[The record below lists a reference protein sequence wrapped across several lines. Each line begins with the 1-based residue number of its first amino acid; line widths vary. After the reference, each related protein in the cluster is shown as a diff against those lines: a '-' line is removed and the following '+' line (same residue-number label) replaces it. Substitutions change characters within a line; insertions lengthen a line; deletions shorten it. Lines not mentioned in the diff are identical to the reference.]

1 MVVKLRCDSKNRA
14 SKWRESSTSSIISC
28 KCGRKKLRLCKNKE
42 MSKESEEIKTIE
54 QWRWSEMQGLELHDS
69 SLSSDIDLGASFK
82 ANHNSIDNFPS
93 TPTITLKTSSTKTT
107 TIISNT
113 QLKSQNF
120 DKREVFIE
128 ENKQM
133 GSFEKEKKIS
143 KDFDK
148 REVFVE
154 DNKQM
159 GSFEKEK
166 KNSGDGDKE
175 KSGLSLPPVGF
186 KELFRFADR
195 LDCVLMGIGTVGA
208 FVHGCSL
215 PLFLRFFAD
224 LVNSFGSNANNV
236 DKMTQEVLKYAFY
249 FLVVGA
255 AIWASSWAEISCW
268 MWTGERQST
277 KMRIKFLEAA
287 LNQDIQYFDT
297 HLRTSDVVSAI
308 NTDAVMVQ
316 DAISEKLGNFIH
328 YMATFVSGFVVG
340 FTAVWQ
346 LALVTLAVVPLIAV
360 IGGIHATTLAK
371 LSGKSQE
378 SLSQAGNIVE
388 QTIVQIR
395 TVLAYV
401 GESKA
406 LKDYTAA
413 LRIAQRIGYK
423 TGFAKGLGLGA
434 TYFTVFC
441 CYALLLWYGGYL
453 VRHHFT
459 NGGLAISTMFAVMIG
474 GIGLG
479 QSAPSMAAFA
489 KARVA
494 AAKIF
499 QVIDHKPAVDRNAES
514 GLELESVTGQVE
526 LKNVN
531 FSYPSRPDVLV
542 LKNFSITVPSGK
554 TIALV
559 GSSGSGKSTVVSL
572 IERFYDPT
580 SGQVMLDGQDIKSLK
595 LKWLRQQV
603 GLVSQE
609 PALFATTIKENIL
622 LGRPD
627 ANLIEIEE
635 AARVANAHS
644 FIIKLPDGY
653 DTQVGERG
661 LQLSGGQKQRIA
673 IARAMLKNPAILLLD
688 EATSALDSESEKL
701 VQEALDRFMIGRTT
715 LVIAHRLSTIRKA
728 DLVAVL
734 QQGSVS
740 EIGTHDELMGKGEN
754 GMYAKLI
761 RMQEAAHETAL
772 NNARKSSA
780 RPSSARNS
788 VSSPIITRN
797 SSYGRSPYSR
807 RLSDFSTSD
816 FSLSLD
822 AGYPNYRHD
831 KLAFR
836 EQYSSFLRLAKMNS
850 PEWSYAL
857 IGSIG
862 SVVCGSLSAFFAY
875 VLSAVLSVY
884 YNPDHAYMI
893 REIGKYCYLLIGV
906 SSAALIFNTLQHFF
920 WDVVGENLT
929 KRVREKMIEAVLK
942 NEMAWFDQE
951 ENESSRIAARL
962 ALDANNVRSAIGDR
976 ISVIMQNSA
985 LMLVACTAGFVL
997 QWRLALVLIAVFPVV
1012 VAATVLQKMFMK
1024 GFSGDLEAAHAK
1036 STQLAG
1042 EAVANVRT
1050 VAAFNSETKIVDLFT
1065 TNLQTPLKR
1074 CFWKGQIAGTGY
1086 GIAQFLLYAS
1096 YALGLWYASWLVK
1109 HGISDFSKTIRV
1121 FMVLMVSANGAA
1133 ETLTL
1138 APDFIKG
1145 GRAMRSVFDLLDRKT
1160 EIEPD
1165 DIDSTPVPDKLRGE
1179 VEFKHVDFT
1188 YPSRPDVPIF
1198 RDLNLRARAGK
1209 TLALVG
1215 PSGSGKSSVISLI
1228 LRYYDP
1234 SSGRV
1239 MIDGK
1244 DIRKYN
1250 LKALRRHIAMVP
1262 QEPCLFATTIY
1273 ENIAYGQES
1282 ATEAEIIEAAT
1293 MANAHKFIS
1302 SLPDGYE
1309 TFVGERGIQL
1319 SGGQKQ
1325 RIAIA
1330 RAFLRKAEVMLL
1342 DEATS
1347 ALDAESERSV
1357 QEALERACAGKTTI
1371 VVAHRLSTIRNAHV
1385 IAVIDDG
1392 KVAEQGSHSHLLKNY
1407 PDGIYSRMIQL
1418 QRFTHGQVVSMVSG
1432 SSSSTRQR
1440 EDQDQGQ

>member
-1 MVVKLRCDSKNRA
+1 MTQDS
-14 SKWRESSTSSIISC
+14 EDI
-28 KCGRKKLRLCKNKE
+28 NKVE
-42 MSKESEEIKTIE
+42 Y
-54 QWRWSEMQGLELHDS
+54 WRWTEMQGLELGS
-69 SLSSDIDLGASFK
+69 SEKGGFKGAETEKGTQIEDLKVVERERVEESGV
-82 ANHNSIDNFPS
+82 NS
-93 TPTITLKTSSTKTT
+93 
-107 TIISNT
+107 
-113 QLKSQNF
+113 
-120 DKREVFIE
+120 
-128 ENKQM
+128 
-133 GSFEKEKKIS
+133 GEKKG
-143 KDFDK
+143 
-148 REVFVE
+148 EVMEV
-154 DNKQM
+154 
-159 GSFEKEK
+159 SEK
-166 KNSGDGDKE
+166 KNMDVGDE
-175 KSGLSLPPVGF
+175 KPSTDSTPPVGF
-186 KELFRFADR
+186 KELFRFSDK
-195 LDCVLMGIGTVGA
+195 LDYVLMAIGTLGA
-208 FVHGCSL
+208 IVHGCSL

-224 LVNSFGSNANNV
+224 LVNSFGSNTNNI
-236 DKMTQEVLKYAFY
+236 DKMMDEVLKYAFY

-268 MWTGERQST
+268 MWTGERQSA
-277 KMRIKFLEAA
+277 KMRIKYLEAA
-287 LNQDIQYFDT
+287 LNQDVQYFDT
-297 HLRTSDVVSAI
+297 EVRTSDVVFAI
-308 NTDAVMVQ
+308 NTDAVIVQ

-328 YMATFVSGFVVG
+328 YMATFVTGFIVG

-346 LALVTLAVVPLIAV
+346 LALVTLAVVPLIAL
-360 IGGIHATTLAK
+360 IGGVHTTTLSK
-371 LSGKSQE
+371 FSTKSQE

-388 QTIVQIR
+388 QTIGQIR
-395 TVLAYV
+395 TVFSYV
-401 GESKA
+401 GEARA
-406 LKDYTAA
+406 LQAYSSA
-413 LRIAQRIGYK
+413 LRVSQRIGYK
-423 TGFAKGLGLGA
+423 IGFAKGMGLGA

-453 VRHHFT
+453 VRHHDT
-459 NGGLAISTMFAVMIG
+459 NGGLAIATMFAVMIG

-479 QSAPSMAAFA
+479 QSAPSMSAFA

-499 QVIDHKPAVDRNAES
+499 QIIDHKPSIDRNAES
-514 GLELESVTGQVE
+514 GLELDSITGHVE
-526 LKNVN
+526 LKNID
-531 FSYPSRPDVLV
+531 FSYPSRPDIRIL
-542 LKNFSITVPSGK
+542 NDFSLNVPAGK

-580 SGQVMLDGQDIKSLK
+580 SGQVLVDGKDIKTMK
-595 LKWLRQQV
+595 LRWLRQQI

-609 PALFATTIKENIL
+609 PALFATSIKENML

-627 ANLIEIEE
+627 ATQVEIEE

-644 FIIKLPDGY
+644 FIVKLSEGY

-661 LQLSGGQKQRIA
+661 SQLSGGQKQRIA

-734 QQGSVS
+734 QQGTVT
-740 EIGTHDELMGKGEN
+740 EIGTHDELFAKGEN
-754 GMYAKLI
+754 GVYAKLI
-761 RMQEAAHETAL
+761 RMQEMAHETAL

-816 FSLSLD
+816 FSHSLD
-822 AGYPNYRHD
+822 GTYPNYRLE
-831 KLAFR
+831 KLPFKASA
-836 EQYSSFLRLAKMNS
+836 SSFWRLAKMNS
-850 PEWSYAL
+850 PEWAYAL
-857 IGSIG
+857 VGSLG
-862 SVVCGSLSAFFAY
+862 SVVCGFISALFAY

-884 YNPDHAYMI
+884 YSQDHSYMR
-893 REIGKYCYLLIGV
+893 REIAKYCYLLIGV

-929 KRVREKMIEAVLK
+929 KRVREKMLAAVLK
-942 NEMAWFDQE
+942 NEMAWFDLE
-951 ENESSRIAARL
+951 ENESARIAARL

-997 QWRLALVLIAVFPVV
+997 QWRLALLLVAVFPVV

-1036 STQLAG
+1036 STQLAA

-1050 VAAFNSETKIVDLFT
+1050 VAAFNSEAKIVGLFSS
-1065 TNLQTPLKR
+1065 NLQTPLKR
-1074 CFWKGQIAGTGY
+1074 CFWKGQIAGSGF

-1145 GRAMRSVFDLLDRKT
+1145 SRAMQSVFDLLDRKT

-1165 DIDSTPVPDKLRGE
+1165 DPETTPVPDRLRGD
-1179 VEFKHVDFT
+1179 VELKHVDFN
-1188 YPSRPDVPIF
+1188 YPSRPDTPVF
-1198 RDLNLRARAGK
+1198 RDLTLRARAGK

-1215 PSGSGKSSVISLI
+1215 PSGCGKSSVIALVQ
-1228 LRYYDP
+1228 RFYEP
-1234 SSGRV
+1234 TSGRV
-1239 MIDGK
+1239 LIDGK

-1250 LKALRRHIAMVP
+1250 LKSLRKHIAMVP
-1262 QEPCLFATTIY
+1262 QEPCLFGATIY
-1273 ENIAYGQES
+1273 ENISYGRES

-1293 MANAHKFIS
+1293 LANAHKFIS
-1302 SLPDGYE
+1302 ALSDGYK
-1309 TFVGERGIQL
+1309 TWVGERGVQL
-1319 SGGQKQ
+1319 SGGQRQ

-1330 RAFLRKAEVMLL
+1330 RAFLKNAEIMLL

-1347 ALDAESERSV
+1347 ALDAESERCV
-1357 QEALERACAGKTTI
+1357 QEALERACSGRTTI
-1371 VVAHRLSTIRNAHV
+1371 VVAHRLATIRNANV

-1392 KVAEQGSHSHLLKNY
+1392 KVAEQGSHSHLLNHY
-1407 PDGIYSRMIQL
+1407 PDGCYARMIQL
-1418 QRFTHGQVVSMVSG
+1418 QRLSHVQPVGIGSG
-1432 SSSSTRQR
+1432 SSSSTRAR
-1440 EDQDQGQ
+1440 DGEDKETK

>member
-1 MVVKLRCDSKNRA
+1 
-14 SKWRESSTSSIISC
+14 
-28 KCGRKKLRLCKNKE
+28 
-42 MSKESEEIKTIE
+42 MSQDSEEIKTIE
-54 QWRWSEMQGLELHDS
+54 HWKWSEMQGVELVVSED
-69 SLSSDIDLGASFK
+69 K
-82 ANHNSIDNFPS
+82 NSN
-93 TPTITLKTSSTKTT
+93 TPTTT
-107 TIISNT
+107 TTTTNSHQFQET
-113 QLKSQNF
+113 
-120 DKREVFIE
+120 RMEVKNE
-128 ENKQM
+128 E
-133 GSFEKEKKIS
+133 GGDVEKPTS
-143 KDFDK
+143 A
-148 REVFVE
+148 
-154 DNKQM
+154 
-159 GSFEKEK
+159 
-166 KNSGDGDKE
+166 
-175 KSGLSLPPVGF
+175 LPAVGF
-186 KELFRFADR
+186 GELFRFADG
-195 LDCVLMGIGTVGA
+195 LDYALMIIGSLGA

-224 LVNSFGSNANNV
+224 LVNSFGSYANDV

-268 MWTGERQST
+268 MWTGERQTT
-277 KMRIKFLEAA
+277 KMRIKYLEAA

-297 HLRTSDVVSAI
+297 EVRTSDVVSAI
-308 NTDAVMVQ
+308 NTDAVVVQ

-328 YMATFVSGFVVG
+328 YMATFLSGFVVG

-360 IGGIHATTLAK
+360 IGAIYTMTSAK
-371 LSGKSQE
+371 LSSQSQE
-378 SLSQAGNIVE
+378 ALSKAGNIVE
-388 QTIVQIR
+388 QTVVQIR
-395 TVLAYV
+395 TVLAFV
-401 GESKA
+401 GEAKA
-406 LKDYTAA
+406 MQAYTAA
-413 LRIAQRIGYK
+413 LRVSQKIGYK
-423 TGFAKGLGLGA
+423 SGFSKGFGLGA

-459 NGGLAISTMFAVMIG
+459 NGGLAIATMFAVMIG
-474 GIGLG
+474 GLALG
-479 QSAPSMAAFA
+479 QSAPSMTAFA

-499 QVIDHKPAVDRNAES
+499 RIIDHKPSVDRNAKT
-514 GLELESVTGQVE
+514 GLELDTVSGQLE
-526 LKNVN
+526 LKNVE
-531 FSYPSRPDVLV
+531 FSYPSRPEIKILNNFNLV
-542 LKNFSITVPSGK
+542 VPAGK

-580 SGQVMLDGQDIKSLK
+580 SGQLMLDGNDIKTLK
-595 LKWLRQQV
+595 LKWLRQQI

-609 PALFATTIKENIL
+609 PALFATSIKENIL

-627 ANLIEIEE
+627 ATQIEIEE

-644 FIIKLPDGY
+644 FIIKLPDGF

-740 EIGTHDELMGKGEN
+740 EIGSHDELMSKGEN

-761 RMQEAAHETAL
+761 KMQEAAHETAL
-772 NNARKSSA
+772 SNARKSSA

-822 AGYPNYRHD
+822 AAYSNYRNE
-831 KLAFR
+831 KLAFKD
-836 EQYSSFLRLAKMNS
+836 QASSFGRLAKMNS
-850 PEWSYAL
+850 PEWTYAL

-862 SVVCGSLSAFFAY
+862 SVICGSLSAFFAY

-884 YNPDHAYMI
+884 YNPDHAYMSKQI
-893 REIGKYCYLLIGV
+893 AKYCYLLIGV
-906 SSAALIFNTLQHFF
+906 SSAALIFNTLQHYY

-929 KRVREKMIEAVLK
+929 KRVREKMLAAVLK
-942 NEMAWFDQE
+942 MEMAWFDQE
-951 ENESSRIAARL
+951 ENDSSRIAARL
-962 ALDANNVRSAIGDR
+962 SLDANNVRSAIGDR

-997 QWRLALVLIAVFPVV
+997 QWRLALVLIGVFPVV

-1036 STQLAG
+1036 ATQLAG

-1050 VAAFNSETKIVDLFT
+1050 VAAFNSETKIVNLFDAS
-1065 TNLQTPLKR
+1065 LQTPLRR
-1074 CFWKGQIAGTGY
+1074 CFWKGQIAGSGY

-1145 GRAMRSVFDLLDRKT
+1145 GRAMRSVFELLDRKT
-1160 EIEPD
+1160 EVEPD
-1165 DIDSTPVPDKLRGE
+1165 DPDATAAPDRLRGE
-1179 VEFKHVDFT
+1179 VEFKHVDFS
-1188 YPSRPDVPIF
+1188 YPTRPDVSIF

-1215 PSGSGKSSVISLI
+1215 PSGCGKSSVIALI
-1228 LRYYDP
+1228 ERFYEP

-1239 MIDGK
+1239 IIDGK

-1250 LKALRRHIAMVP
+1250 LKSLRRHIAVVP

-1273 ENIAYGQES
+1273 ENIAYGHES
-1282 ATEAEIIEAAT
+1282 ATEAEITEAAT
-1293 MANAHKFIS
+1293 LANAHKFIS
-1302 SLPDGYE
+1302 ALPDGYK
-1309 TFVGERGIQL
+1309 TFVGERGVQL

-1330 RAFLRKAEVMLL
+1330 RAFLRKAELMLL

-1347 ALDAESERSV
+1347 ALDAESERCV
-1357 QEALERACAGKTTI
+1357 QEALDRACAGKTTI

-1407 PDGIYSRMIQL
+1407 SDGIYARMIQL
-1418 QRFTHGQVVSMVSG
+1418 QRFTHGEAVNMATGST
-1432 SSSSTRQR
+1432 SSSRPK
-1440 EDQDQGQ
+1440 EDQD

>member
-1 MVVKLRCDSKNRA
+1 
-14 SKWRESSTSSIISC
+14 
-28 KCGRKKLRLCKNKE
+28 
-42 MSKESEEIKTIE
+42 MSQDSEEIKTIE
-54 QWRWSEMQGLELHDS
+54 HWKWSEMQGLELVVSEDKNS
-69 SLSSDIDLGASFK
+69 NTPTTTTTTN
-82 ANHNSIDNFPS
+82 NHQFQETKMEVKKEEGGDVEKPS
-93 TPTITLKTSSTKTT
+93 TP
-107 TIISNT
+107 
-113 QLKSQNF
+113 
-120 DKREVFIE
+120 
-128 ENKQM
+128 
-133 GSFEKEKKIS
+133 
-143 KDFDK
+143 
-148 REVFVE
+148 
-154 DNKQM
+154 
-159 GSFEKEK
+159 
-166 KNSGDGDKE
+166 
-175 KSGLSLPPVGF
+175 PPAVGF
-186 KELFRFADR
+186 GELFRFADG
-195 LDCVLMGIGTVGA
+195 LDCVLMTIGSLGA

-224 LVNSFGSNANNV
+224 LVNSFGSYANDV

-268 MWTGERQST
+268 MWTGERQTT
-277 KMRIKFLEAA
+277 KMRIKYLEAA

-297 HLRTSDVVSAI
+297 EVRTSDVVSAI
-308 NTDAVMVQ
+308 NTDAVVVQ

-328 YMATFVSGFVVG
+328 YMATFLSGFVVG

-360 IGGIHATTLAK
+360 IGAIYTMTSAK
-371 LSGKSQE
+371 LSSQSQE
-378 SLSQAGNIVE
+378 SLSKAGNIVE
-388 QTIVQIR
+388 QTVVQIR
-395 TVLAYV
+395 TVLAFV
-401 GESKA
+401 GEAKA
-406 LKDYTAA
+406 LQAYSAA
-413 LRIAQRIGYK
+413 LRVSQKIGYK
-423 TGFAKGLGLGA
+423 SGFSKGLGLGA

-459 NGGLAISTMFAVMIG
+459 NGGLAIATMFAVMIG
-474 GIGLG
+474 GLALG
-479 QSAPSMAAFA
+479 QSAPSMTAFA

-499 QVIDHKPAVDRNAES
+499 RIIDHKPSVDRNAKT
-514 GLELESVTGQVE
+514 GLELDTVSGQLE
-526 LKNVN
+526 LKNVE
-531 FSYPSRPDVLV
+531 FSYPSRPEIKILN
-542 LKNFSITVPSGK
+542 NFNLIVPAGK

-580 SGQVMLDGQDIKSLK
+580 SGQLLLDGNDIKTLK
-595 LKWLRQQV
+595 LKWLRQQI

-609 PALFATTIKENIL
+609 PALFATSIKENIL

-627 ANLIEIEE
+627 ATQIEIEE

-644 FIIKLPDGY
+644 FIIKLPDGF

-740 EIGTHDELMGKGEN
+740 EIGSHDELMSKGEN

-761 RMQEAAHETAL
+761 KMQETAHETAL
-772 NNARKSSA
+772 SNARKSSA

-822 AGYPNYRHD
+822 AAYSNYRNE
-831 KLAFR
+831 KLAFKD
-836 EQYSSFLRLAKMNS
+836 QASSFGRLAKMNS
-850 PEWSYAL
+850 PEWTYAL

-862 SVVCGSLSAFFAY
+862 SVICGSLSAFFAY

-884 YNPDHAYMI
+884 YNPDHAYMSKQI
-893 REIGKYCYLLIGV
+893 AKYCYLLIGV
-906 SSAALIFNTLQHFF
+906 SSAALIFNTLQHYY

-929 KRVREKMIEAVLK
+929 KRVREKMLAAVLK
-942 NEMAWFDQE
+942 MEMAWFDQE
-951 ENESSRIAARL
+951 ENDSSRIAARL
-962 ALDANNVRSAIGDR
+962 SLDANNVRSAIGDR

-997 QWRLALVLIAVFPVV
+997 QWRLALVLIGVFPVV

-1036 STQLAG
+1036 ATQLAG

-1050 VAAFNSETKIVDLFT
+1050 VAAFNSETKIVNLFDSS
-1065 TNLQTPLKR
+1065 LQTPLRR
-1074 CFWKGQIAGTGY
+1074 CFWKGQIAGSGY

-1145 GRAMRSVFDLLDRKT
+1145 GRAMRSVFELLDRKT
-1160 EIEPD
+1160 EVEPD
-1165 DIDSTPVPDKLRGE
+1165 DPDATAVPDRLRGE
-1179 VEFKHVDFT
+1179 VEFKHVDFS
-1188 YPSRPDVPIF
+1188 YPTRPDVSIF

-1215 PSGSGKSSVISLI
+1215 PSGCGKSSVIALI
-1228 LRYYDP
+1228 ERFYEP

-1239 MIDGK
+1239 IIDGK

-1250 LKALRRHIAMVP
+1250 LKSLRRHIAVVP

-1273 ENIAYGQES
+1273 ENIAYGHES
-1282 ATEAEIIEAAT
+1282 ATEAEITEAAT
-1293 MANAHKFIS
+1293 LANAHKFIS
-1302 SLPDGYE
+1302 ALPDGYK
-1309 TFVGERGIQL
+1309 TFVGERGVQL

-1330 RAFLRKAEVMLL
+1330 RAFLRKAELMLL

-1347 ALDAESERSV
+1347 ALDAESERCV
-1357 QEALERACAGKTTI
+1357 QEALDRACAGKTTI

-1407 PDGIYSRMIQL
+1407 SDGIYARMIQL
-1418 QRFTHGQVVSMVSG
+1418 QRFTHGEAVNMATG
-1432 SSSSTRQR
+1432 STSSVRSK
-1440 EDQDQGQ
+1440 EDQD

>member
-1 MVVKLRCDSKNRA
+1 
-14 SKWRESSTSSIISC
+14 
-28 KCGRKKLRLCKNKE
+28 
-42 MSKESEEIKTIE
+42 MSQDSEEIKTVE
-54 QWRWSEMQGLELHDS
+54 QWRWSEMQGLELVSSPPKTATARDAEGKVFEERENRGGERREMEEVSEVKRDGS
-69 SLSSDIDLGASFK
+69 SL
-82 ANHNSIDNFPS
+82 PS
-93 TPTITLKTSSTKTT
+93 T
-107 TIISNT
+107 
-113 QLKSQNF
+113 
-120 DKREVFIE
+120 
-128 ENKQM
+128 
-133 GSFEKEKKIS
+133 
-143 KDFDK
+143 
-148 REVFVE
+148 
-154 DNKQM
+154 
-159 GSFEKEK
+159 
-166 KNSGDGDKE
+166 
-175 KSGLSLPPVGF
+175 GF
-186 KELFRFADR
+186 GELFRFADG
-195 LDCVLMGIGTVGA
+195 LDYVLMTIGTVGA
-208 FVHGCSL
+208 IVHGSSL

-224 LVNSFGSNANNV
+224 LVNSFGSNANNI
-236 DKMTQEVLKYAFY
+236 DKMTHEVIKYAFY

-277 KMRIKFLEAA
+277 KMRIKYLEAA
-287 LNQDIQYFDT
+287 LNQDIPFFDT
-297 HLRTSDVVSAI
+297 EVRTSDVVFAI

-316 DAISEKLGNFIH
+316 DAISEKLGNFLH

-360 IGGIHATTLAK
+360 IGGVHTTTLAK
-371 LSGKSQE
+371 LSSKSQE
-378 SLSQAGNIVE
+378 ALSEAGNIAE
-388 QTIVQIR
+388 QTIAQIR
-395 TVLAYV
+395 TVLAFV
-401 GESKA
+401 GESRALQAYSSA
-406 LKDYTAA
+406 LKV
-413 LRIAQRIGYK
+413 AQRLGYK
-423 TGFAKGLGLGA
+423 SGFAKGMGLGA

-453 VRHHFT
+453 VRHHYT
-459 NGGLAISTMFAVMIG
+459 NGGLAIATMFAVMIG
-474 GIGLG
+474 GLALG

-499 QVIDHKPAVDRNAES
+499 RIIDHKPGVEKNSES
-514 GLELESVTGQVE
+514 GLELDSVTGQVE
-526 LKNVN
+526 LKNVD
-531 FSYPSRPDVLV
+531 FSYPSRPEVRILND
-542 LKNFSITVPSGK
+542 FSLIVPAGK

-580 SGQVMLDGQDIKSLK
+580 SGQVLLDGHDIKALK
-595 LKWLRQQV
+595 LKWLRQQI

-627 ANLIEIEE
+627 ATLVEIEE
-635 AARVANAHS
+635 AARVANANS
-644 FIIKLPDGY
+644 FIVKLPDGF

-661 LQLSGGQKQRIA
+661 VQLSGGQKQRIA

-728 DLVAVL
+728 DLVVVL

-740 EIGTHDELMGKGEN
+740 EIGTHEELMAKGEN
-754 GMYAKLI
+754 GVYAKLI
-761 RMQEAAHETAL
+761 RMQETAHETAL

-788 VSSPIITRN
+788 VSSPIIARN

-822 AGYPNYRHD
+822 ASHPNYRLE
-831 KLAFR
+831 KLAFK
-836 EQYSSFLRLAKMNS
+836 EQASSFWRLAKMNS
-850 PEWSYAL
+850 PEWAYAL
-857 IGSIG
+857 VGSIG

-884 YNPDHAYMI
+884 YNPDDAHMI
-893 REIGKYCYLLIGV
+893 REIRKYCYLLIGV
-906 SSAALIFNTLQHFF
+906 SSAALLFNTLQHFF

-929 KRVREKMIEAVLK
+929 KRVREKMLAAVLK
-942 NEMAWFDQE
+942 NELAWFDQE
-951 ENESSRIAARL
+951 ENDSSRIAARL

-985 LMLVACTAGFVL
+985 LMIVACTAGFVL

-1012 VAATVLQKMFMK
+1012 VAATVLQKMFMQ

-1036 STQLAG
+1036 ATQLAG

-1050 VAAFNSETKIVDLFT
+1050 VAAFNSELKIVSLFT
-1065 TNLQTPLKR
+1065 NNLETPLRR
-1074 CFWKGQIAGTGY
+1074 CFWKGQIAGSGY
-1086 GIAQFLLYAS
+1086 GIAQFALYAS

-1145 GRAMRSVFDLLDRKT
+1145 GRAMRSVFNLLDRKS
-1160 EIEPD
+1160 EIDPD
-1165 DIDSTPVPDKLRGE
+1165 EKDSTPVPDHLRGE
-1179 VEFKHVDFT
+1179 VEFKHVDFY

-1215 PSGSGKSSVISLI
+1215 PSGCGKSSVIALI
-1228 LRYYDP
+1228 ERFYEP

-1250 LKALRRHIAMVP
+1250 LKALRQHIALVP

-1273 ENIAYGQES
+1273 ENIAYGHES
-1282 ATEAEIIEAAT
+1282 ATEAEITEAAT
-1293 MANAHKFIS
+1293 LANAHKFIS
-1302 SLPDGYE
+1302 SLPDGYK
-1309 TFVGERGIQL
+1309 TFVGERGVQL

-1325 RIAIA
+1325 RIAVA
-1330 RAFLRKAEVMLL
+1330 RAFLRKAELMLL

-1357 QEALERACAGKTTI
+1357 QEALERACSGKTTI

-1392 KVAEQGSHSHLLKNY
+1392 KVAEQGSHSNLLKNY
-1407 PDGIYSRMIQL
+1407 PDGIYARMIQL
-1418 QRFTHGQVVSMVSG
+1418 QRFTHGQALDMASG
-1432 SSSSTRQR
+1432 SSSSAQPR
-1440 EDQDQGQ
+1440 EDDVREGQ

>member
-1 MVVKLRCDSKNRA
+1 MSQ
-14 SKWRESSTSSIISC
+14 ES
-28 KCGRKKLRLCKNKE
+28 L
-42 MSKESEEIKTIE
+42 EIKTIE
-54 QWRWSEMQGLELHDS
+54 QWKWSEMQGLELVSEPPPDPS
-69 SLSSDIDLGASFK
+69 SQSHPFK
-82 ANHNSIDNFPS
+82 T
-93 TPTITLKTSSTKTT
+93 TPTRTLNTNSTYQQQESAVERGEMESTEPKKDGTSS
-107 TIISNT
+107 
-113 QLKSQNF
+113 
-120 DKREVFIE
+120 
-128 ENKQM
+128 
-133 GSFEKEKKIS
+133 
-143 KDFDK
+143 
-148 REVFVE
+148 
-154 DNKQM
+154 
-159 GSFEKEK
+159 
-166 KNSGDGDKE
+166 NSGGGGNGEKPGD
-175 KSGLSLPPVGF
+175 VAVAGF
-186 KELFRFADR
+186 GELFRFADG
-195 LDCVLMGIGTVGA
+195 LDYVLMGIGSMGA

-224 LVNSFGSNANNV
+224 LVNSFGSNANNM
-236 DKMTQEVLKYAFY
+236 DKMMQEVLKYAFY
-249 FLVVGA
+249 FLIVGA

-277 KMRIKFLEAA
+277 RMRIKYLEAA

-297 HLRTSDVVSAI
+297 EVRTSDVVFAI

-360 IGGIHATTLAK
+360 IGAIHTTTLAK

-378 SLSQAGNIVE
+378 ALSQAGNIVE

-395 TVLAYV
+395 VVLAFV
-401 GESKA
+401 GESRALQAYSSA
-406 LKDYTAA
+406 LKVS
-413 LRIAQRIGYK
+413 QRIGYK
-423 TGFAKGLGLGA
+423 SGFSKGMGLGA
-434 TYFTVFC
+434 TYFVVFC

-453 VRHHFT
+453 VRHHYT
-459 NGGLAISTMFAVMIG
+459 NGGLAIATMFAVMIG
-474 GIGLG
+474 GLGIG
-479 QSAPSMAAFA
+479 QAIPSMGAFA
-489 KARVA
+489 KAKVA

-499 QVIDHKPAVDRNAES
+499 RIIDHKPAIDRNSES
-514 GLELESVTGQVE
+514 GLELESVTGLVA
-526 LKNVN
+526 LKNID
-531 FSYPSRPDVLV
+531 FAYPSRPDARILN
-542 LKNFSITVPSGK
+542 NFSLNVPAGK

-572 IERFYDPT
+572 IERFYDPN
-580 SGQVMLDGQDIKSLK
+580 SGQVLLDGHDIKTLK
-595 LKWLRQQV
+595 LRWLRQQI

-627 ANLIEIEE
+627 ADQVEIEE
-635 AARVANAHS
+635 AAR
-644 FIIKLPDGY
+644 
-653 DTQVGERG
+653 VGERG
-661 LQLSGGQKQRIA
+661 LQLSGGQKQRVA

-734 QQGSVS
+734 QQGNVS
-740 EIGTHDELMGKGEN
+740 EVGTHDELIAKGEN

-788 VSSPIITRN
+788 VSSPIIARN

-822 AGYPNYRHD
+822 APFPNYRLE
-831 KLAFR
+831 KLAFK
-836 EQYSSFLRLAKMNS
+836 EQASSFWRLAKMNS
-850 PEWSYAL
+850 PEWVYAL
-857 IGSIG
+857 VGSIG
-862 SVVCGSLSAFFAY
+862 SVICGSLSAFFAY

-884 YNPDHAYMI
+884 YNPDHAYMS
-893 REIGKYCYLLIGV
+893 REIAKYCYLLIGL
-906 SSAALIFNTLQHFF
+906 SSAALIFNTLQHSF
-920 WDVVGENLT
+920 WDIVGENLT
-929 KRVREKMIEAVLK
+929 KRVREKMLTAVLK

-951 ENESSRIAARL
+951 ENESARIAARL

-976 ISVIMQNSA
+976 ISVIVQNTA

-997 QWRLALVLIAVFPVV
+997 QWRLALVLIAVFPLV
-1012 VAATVLQKMFMK
+1012 VAATVLQKMFMN
-1024 GFSGDLEAAHAK
+1024 GFSGDLEAAHSKA
-1036 STQLAG
+1036 TQLAG
-1042 EAVANVRT
+1042 EAIANMRT
-1050 VAAFNSETKIVDLFT
+1050 VAAFNSEAKIVGLFS
-1065 TNLQTPLKR
+1065 TNLETPLRR
-1074 CFWKGQIAGTGY
+1074 CFWKGQIAGSGF
-1086 GIAQFLLYAS
+1086 GIAQFSLYAS

-1109 HGISDFSKTIRV
+1109 HGISNFSNTIRV

-1165 DIDSTPVPDKLRGE
+1165 DPDATPVPDRLRGE
-1179 VEFKHVDFT
+1179 VELKHVDFS
-1188 YPSRPDVPIF
+1188 YPTRPDIPVF

-1209 TLALVG
+1209 ILALVG
-1215 PSGSGKSSVISLI
+1215 PSGCGKSSVIALI
-1228 LRYYDP
+1228 QRFYEP

-1250 LKALRRHIAMVP
+1250 LKSLRKHIAIVP
-1262 QEPCLFATTIY
+1262 QEPCLFGTTIY
-1273 ENIAYGQES
+1273 ENIAYGNES

-1293 MANAHKFIS
+1293 LANAHKFVS
-1302 SLPDGYE
+1302 ALPEGYK
-1309 TFVGERGIQL
+1309 TFVGERGVQL

-1330 RAFLRKAEVMLL
+1330 RALIRKAGLMLL

-1357 QEALERACAGKTTI
+1357 QEALDRACSGKTTI

-1407 PDGIYSRMIQL
+1407 PDGSYARMIQL
-1418 QRFTHGQVVSMVSG
+1418 QRFTHSEVIGMTSG
-1432 SSSSTRQR
+1432 SSSSTRPKDDDER
-1440 EDQDQGQ
+1440 EG

>member
-1 MVVKLRCDSKNRA
+1 
-14 SKWRESSTSSIISC
+14 
-28 KCGRKKLRLCKNKE
+28 
-42 MSKESEEIKTIE
+42 
-54 QWRWSEMQGLELHDS
+54 MQGLELLPEPS
-69 SLSSDIDLGASFK
+69 S
-82 ANHNSIDNFPS
+82 NSNNNNSRNPETELQEHPPEMENGGG
-93 TPTITLKTSSTKTT
+93 TPPPPPPAIVEEPTKTE
-107 TIISNT
+107 I
-113 QLKSQNF
+113 
-120 DKREVFIE
+120 RGVA
-128 ENKQM
+128 
-133 GSFEKEKKIS
+133 
-143 KDFDK
+143 
-148 REVFVE
+148 
-154 DNKQM
+154 
-159 GSFEKEK
+159 
-166 KNSGDGDKE
+166 
-175 KSGLSLPPVGF
+175 F
-186 KELFRFADR
+186 KELFRFADG
-195 LDCVLMGIGTVGA
+195 LDYVLMIIGSVGA

-236 DKMTQEVLKYAFY
+236 DKMMQEVLKYALY

-255 AIWASSWAEISCW
+255 AIWASSWA
-268 MWTGERQST
+268 GERQTT
-277 KMRIKFLEAA
+277 KMRIKYLEAA
-287 LNQDIQYFDT
+287 LNQDIQFFDT
-297 HLRTSDVVSAI
+297 EVRTSDVVSAI

-328 YMATFVSGFVVG
+328 YMATFVSGFIVG

-360 IGGIHATTLAK
+360 IGGIHTTTLSK
-371 LSGKSQE
+371 LSNKSQE
-378 SLSQAGNIVE
+378 SLSHAGNIVE
-388 QTIVQIR
+388 QTVVQIR
-395 TVLAYV
+395 VVMAFV
-401 GESKA
+401 GESRASQAYSSA
-406 LKDYTAA
+406 LKTAQK
-413 LRIAQRIGYK
+413 LGYK
-423 TGFAKGLGLGA
+423 TGFAKGMGLGA
-434 TYFTVFC
+434 TYFVVFC

-453 VRHHFT
+453 VRHHST
-459 NGGLAISTMFAVMIG
+459 NGGLAIATMFAVMIG
-474 GIGLG
+474 GLGLG
-479 QSAPSMAAFA
+479 QSVPSMGAFA
-489 KARVA
+489 KAKVA
-494 AAKIF
+494 GAKIF
-499 QVIDHKPAVDRNAES
+499 RIIDHKPTIERNSES
-514 GLELESVTGQVE
+514 GVELESVTGLVE
-526 LKNVN
+526 LKNVD
-531 FSYPSRPDVLV
+531 FSYPSRPDVKILNEFT
-542 LKNFSITVPSGK
+542 LSVPAGK

-580 SGQVMLDGQDIKSLK
+580 SGQVLLDGHDLKTLK
-595 LKWLRQQV
+595 LKWLRQQI

-609 PALFATTIKENIL
+609 PALFATSIKENIL

-627 ANLIEIEE
+627 ADQVEVEE

-644 FIIKLPDGY
+644 FIIKLPDGF

-715 LVIAHRLSTIRKA
+715 LIIAHRLSTIRKA

-740 EIGTHDELMGKGEN
+740 EIGTHDELFAKGEN
-754 GMYAKLI
+754 GIYSKLI
-761 RMQEAAHETAL
+761 KMQEAAHETAM

-788 VSSPIITRN
+788 VSSPIIARN

-807 RLSDFSTSD
+807 RLSDFSTTD
-816 FSLSLD
+816 FSLSVE
-822 AGYPNYRHD
+822 ASSYPNYRHE
-831 KLAFR
+831 KLAFKD
-836 EQYSSFLRLAKMNS
+836 QANSFWRLAKMNS
-850 PEWSYAL
+850 PEWKYAL
-857 IGSIG
+857 LGSVG

-884 YNPDHAYMI
+884 YNPNHDYMI
-893 REIGKYCYLLIGV
+893 KQIDKYCYLLIGL
-906 SSAALIFNTLQHFF
+906 SSAALIFNTLQHSF
-920 WDVVGENLT
+920 WDIVGENLT
-929 KRVREKMIEAVLK
+929 KRVREKMLTAVLK

-951 ENESSRIAARL
+951 ENESARISARL

-976 ISVIMQNSA
+976 ISVIVQNTA

-997 QWRLALVLIAVFPVV
+997 QWRLALVLVAVFPVV
-1012 VAATVLQKMFMK
+1012 VAATVLQKMFMT

-1036 STQLAG
+1036 GTQLAG
-1042 EAVANVRT
+1042 EAIANVRT
-1050 VAAFNSETKIVDLFT
+1050 VAAFNSEAKIVRLYT
-1065 TNLQTPLKR
+1065 ANLEPPLKR
-1074 CFWKGQIAGTGY
+1074 CFWKGQIAGSGY
-1086 GIAQFLLYAS
+1086 GVAQFCLYAS

-1145 GRAMRSVFDLLDRKT
+1145 GQAMRSVFELLDRKT

-1165 DIDSTPVPDKLRGE
+1165 DLDTTPVPDRLRGE
-1179 VEFKHVDFT
+1179 VELKHIDFS
-1188 YPSRPDVPIF
+1188 YPSRPDIQVF
-1198 RDLNLRARAGK
+1198 RDLSLRARAGK

-1215 PSGSGKSSVISLI
+1215 PSGCGKSSVISLI
-1228 LRYYDP
+1228 QRFYEP

-1239 MIDGK
+1239 LIDGK

-1250 LKALRRHIAMVP
+1250 LKSIRKHIAIVP
-1262 QEPCLFATTIY
+1262 QEPCLFGTTIY
-1273 ENIAYGQES
+1273 ENIAYGHEC
-1282 ATEAEIIEAAT
+1282 ATEAEIIQAAT
-1293 MANAHKFIS
+1293 LASAHKFIS
-1302 SLPDGYE
+1302 ALPDGYK
-1309 TFVGERGIQL
+1309 TYVGERGVQL

-1330 RAFLRKAEVMLL
+1330 RALVRKAEIMLL

-1357 QEALERACAGKTTI
+1357 QEALDQACSGRTSI

-1407 PDGIYSRMIQL
+1407 PDGIYARMIQL
-1418 QRFTHGQVVSMVSG
+1418 QRFTHTQVIGMTSG
-1432 SSSSTRQR
+1432 SSSRVK
-1440 EDQDQGQ
+1440 EDDA

>member
-1 MVVKLRCDSKNRA
+1 MEEHPTVKTQQFFPIL
-14 SKWRESSTSSIISC
+14 ET
-28 KCGRKKLRLCKNKE
+28 
-42 MSKESEEIKTIE
+42 
-54 QWRWSEMQGLELHDS
+54 WRW
-69 SLSSDIDLGASFK
+69 K
-82 ANHNSIDNFPS
+82 
-93 TPTITLKTSSTKTT
+93 
-107 TIISNT
+107 
-113 QLKSQNF
+113 
-120 DKREVFIE
+120 KR
-128 ENKQM
+128 K
-133 GSFEKEKKIS
+133 FEKEAKGSSEDGPNQKQEVSEVMETLVES
-143 KDFDK
+143 KVPE
-148 REVFVE
+148 EVERGVVKATEDRVE
-154 DNKQM
+154 RTDM
-159 GSFEKEK
+159 EVSEEK
-166 KNSGDGDKE
+166 KNGDENPISKPP
-175 KSGLSLPPVGF
+175 SVSLS
-186 KELFRFADR
+186 ELFRFADK
-195 LDCVLMGIGTVGA
+195 LDYVLMTIGTVGA
-208 FVHGCSL
+208 IVHGCSL

-224 LVNSFGSNANNV
+224 LVNSFGSNANNM
-236 DKMTQEVLKYAFY
+236 DKMMQEVLKYALY

-255 AIWASSWAEISCW
+255 AILGSSWAEISCW

-277 KMRIKFLEAA
+277 RMRIKYLEAA
-287 LNQDIQYFDT
+287 LNQDVQYFDT
-297 HLRTSDVVSAI
+297 EVRASDVVFAI

-346 LALVTLAVVPLIAV
+346 LALVTLAVIPLIV
-360 IGGIHATTLAK
+360 LIGAIHTTTLAK
-371 LSGKSQE
+371 LSVKNQE
-378 SLSQAGNIVE
+378 ALSQAGNIAE

-395 TVLAYV
+395 TVLSFV
-401 GESKA
+401 GESRALQAYSSA
-406 LKDYTAA
+406 LKVS
-413 LRIAQRIGYK
+413 QRIGYK
-423 TGFAKGLGLGA
+423 SGFAKGLGLGA

-453 VRHHFT
+453 VRHHYT
-459 NGGLAISTMFAVMIG
+459 NGGLAIATMFSVMIG
-474 GIGLG
+474 GLALG
-479 QSAPSMAAFA
+479 QSAPSMTAFA

-499 QVIDHKPAVDRNAES
+499 RIIDHKAGIDRNSES
-514 GLELESVTGQVE
+514 GLELDSVTGNVE
-526 LKNVN
+526 LKNVD
-531 FSYPSRPDVLV
+531 FSYPSRPDVRILCD
-542 LKNFSITVPSGK
+542 FSLNVPAGK

-580 SGQVMLDGQDIKSLK
+580 SGGVLLDGHDIKTLK
-595 LKWLRQQV
+595 LRWLRQQI

-627 ANLIEIEE
+627 ATQVQIEE
-635 AARVANAHS
+635 AARVANAHP
-644 FIIKLPDGY
+644 FIVKLPEGY

-728 DLVAVL
+728 DLVAIL

-740 EIGTHDELMGKGEN
+740 EIGAHDELLAKGDN
-754 GMYAKLI
+754 GVYAKLI
-761 RMQEAAHETAL
+761 RMQELAHETAL
-772 NNARKSSA
+772 NNARRSSA

-788 VSSPIITRN
+788 VSSPIIGRN
-797 SSYGRSPYSR
+797 SSYSRSPYSR
-807 RLSDFSTSD
+807 RLSDFSTSEFSHSVD
-816 FSLSLD
+816 FSHS
-822 AGYPNYRHD
+822 NYRLE
-831 KLAFR
+831 KLPFK
-836 EQYSSFLRLAKMNS
+836 EQASSFWRLAKMNS
-850 PEWSYAL
+850 PEWTYAL
-857 IGSIG
+857 VGSVGSVICGSI
-862 SVVCGSLSAFFAY
+862 SALFAY

-884 YNPDHAYMI
+884 YSQDHSYMR

-906 SSAALIFNTLQHFF
+906 SSAALLFNTLQHFF

-929 KRVREKMIEAVLK
+929 KRVREKMLAAVLK
-942 NEMAWFDQE
+942 NEMEWFDRE
-951 ENESSRIAARL
+951 ENESGRIAARL

-997 QWRLALVLIAVFPVV
+997 QWRLSLVLIAVFPVV

-1036 STQLAG
+1036 ATQLAG
-1042 EAVANVRT
+1042 EAVANIRT
-1050 VAAFNSETKIVDLFT
+1050 VAAFNSEAKIVGLFSS
-1065 TNLQTPLKR
+1065 NLEMPLRR
-1074 CFWKGQIAGTGY
+1074 CFWKGQIAGCGF

-1145 GRAMRSVFDLLDRKT
+1145 GRAMKSVFHLLDRKT

-1165 DIDSTPVPDKLRGE
+1165 DPDATPVPDRLRGD
-1179 VEFKHVDFT
+1179 VEFKHVEFS
-1188 YPSRPDVPIF
+1188 YPSRLDVPIF
-1198 RDLNLRARAGK
+1198 QDLTLRARAGK
-1209 TLALVG
+1209 MLALVG
-1215 PSGSGKSSVISLI
+1215 PSGCGKSSIIALVQRFYEPI
-1228 LRYYDP
+1228 
-1234 SSGRV
+1234 SGRV
-1239 MIDGK
+1239 LIDGK

-1250 LKALRRHIAMVP
+1250 LKSLRNHIAIVP
-1262 QEPCLFATTIY
+1262 QEPCLFAATITD
-1273 ENIAYGQES
+1273 NIAYGRES
-1282 ATEAEIIEAAT
+1282 ATEAEVMEAAT
-1293 MANAHKFIS
+1293 LANAHKFIS
-1302 SLPDGYE
+1302 AMPDGYR
-1309 TFVGERGIQL
+1309 TWVGERGVQL

-1330 RAFLRKAEVMLL
+1330 RALIRKAELMLL

-1347 ALDAESERSV
+1347 ALDAESERCV
-1357 QEALERACAGKTTI
+1357 KEALDRCGSGRTTI

-1392 KVAEQGSHSHLLKNY
+1392 RVAEQGSHSHLLKHY
-1407 PDGIYSRMIQL
+1407 PDGCYARMMQL
-1418 QRFTHGQVVSMVSG
+1418 QRFPHGQTMGMAPG
-1432 SSSSTRQR
+1432 SSSSAC
-1440 EDQDQGQ
+1440 

>member
-1 MVVKLRCDSKNRA
+1 
-14 SKWRESSTSSIISC
+14 
-28 KCGRKKLRLCKNKE
+28 
-42 MSKESEEIKTIE
+42 MSQNSEEIKTLE
-54 QWRWSEMQGLELHDS
+54 QWRWSEMQGIELVSSSATVSNSHESNPALE
-69 SLSSDIDLGASFK
+69 K
-82 ANHNSIDNFPS
+82 
-93 TPTITLKTSSTKTT
+93 
-107 TIISNT
+107 
-113 QLKSQNF
+113 
-120 DKREVFIE
+120 KREERVIME
-128 ENKQM
+128 EVSSVAKKEEGVPN
-133 GSFEKEKKIS
+133 GVGGEKK
-143 KDFDK
+143 KD
-148 REVFVE
+148 
-154 DNKQM
+154 
-159 GSFEKEK
+159 GSVA
-166 KNSGDGDKE
+166 S
-175 KSGLSLPPVGF
+175 VGF
-186 KELFRFADR
+186 GELFRFSDG
-195 LDCVLMGIGTVGA
+195 LDYILMAIGTVGA

-224 LVNSFGSNANNV
+224 LVNSFGSNANDL
-236 DKMTQEVLKYAFY
+236 DKMTQEVVKYAFY

-277 KMRIKFLEAA
+277 RMRIRYLEAA
-287 LNQDIQYFDT
+287 LDQDIQFFDT
-297 HLRTSDVVSAI
+297 EVRTSDVVFAI

-346 LALVTLAVVPLIAV
+346 LALVTLAVVPIIAV
-360 IGGIHATTLAK
+360 IGGIHTTTLAK
-371 LSGKSQE
+371 LSSKSQE
-378 SLSQAGNIVE
+378 ALSQAGNIVE
-388 QTIVQIR
+388 QTVVQIR
-395 TVLAYV
+395 VVLAFV
-401 GESKA
+401 GETRA
-406 LKDYTAA
+406 LQGYSSA
-413 LRIAQRIGYK
+413 LRIAQKIGYR
-423 TGFAKGLGLGA
+423 TGFAKGMGLGA
-434 TYFTVFC
+434 TYFVVFC

-453 VRHHFT
+453 VRHHYT
-459 NGGLAISTMFAVMIG
+459 NGGLAIATMFSVMIG
-474 GIGLG
+474 GLALG
-479 QSAPSMAAFA
+479 QSAPSMAAFT

-499 QVIDHKPAVDRNAES
+499 RVIDHKPVIDRRSES
-514 GLELESVTGQVE
+514 GLELESVTGLVE
-526 LKNVN
+526 LRNVD
-531 FSYPSRPDVLV
+531 FSYPSRPEVLI
-542 LKNFSITVPSGK
+542 LNNFSLNVPAGK

-572 IERFYDPT
+572 IERFYDPS
-580 SGQVMLDGQDIKSLK
+580 SGQVLLDGNDVKSFK
-595 LKWLRQQV
+595 LRWLRQQI

-609 PALFATTIKENIL
+609 PALFATTIRENIL

-627 ANLIEIEE
+627 ANQVEIEE

-644 FIIKLPDGY
+644 FIIKLPEGY
-653 DTQVGERG
+653 ETQVGERG

-734 QQGSVS
+734 QQGSVT
-740 EIGTHDELMGKGEN
+740 EIGTHDELFAKGEN
-754 GMYAKLI
+754 GVYAKLI
-761 RMQEAAHETAL
+761 RMQEMAHETSM

-822 AGYPNYRHD
+822 ASHPNYRLE
-831 KLAFR
+831 KLAFKD
-836 EQYSSFLRLAKMNS
+836 QASSFWRLAKMNS
-850 PEWSYAL
+850 PEWLYAL

-884 YNPDHAYMI
+884 YNPNHRHMI
-893 REIGKYCYLLIGV
+893 REIEKYCYLLIGL
-906 SSAALIFNTLQHFF
+906 SSAALLFNTLQHSF
-920 WDVVGENLT
+920 WDIVGENLT
-929 KRVREKMIEAVLK
+929 KRVREKMLAAVLK

-951 ENESSRIAARL
+951 ENESARIAARL
-962 ALDANNVRSAIGDR
+962 SLDANNVRSAIGDR
-976 ISVIMQNSA
+976 ISVIVQNTA

-997 QWRLALVLIAVFPVV
+997 QWRLALVLVAVFPVV
-1012 VAATVLQKMFMK
+1012 VAATVLQKMFMT

-1036 STQLAG
+1036 ATQLAG
-1042 EAVANVRT
+1042 EAIANVRT
-1050 VAAFNSETKIVDLFT
+1050 VAAFNSEKKIVGLFT
-1065 TNLQTPLKR
+1065 SNLETPLRR
-1074 CFWKGQIAGTGY
+1074 CFWKGQISGSGY
-1086 GIAQFLLYAS
+1086 GIAQFALYAS

-1109 HGISDFSKTIRV
+1109 HGISDFSNTIRV

-1145 GRAMRSVFDLLDRKT
+1145 GRAMRSVFDLLDRIT

-1165 DIDSTPVPDKLRGE
+1165 DPDATPVPDRLRGE
-1179 VEFKHVDFT
+1179 VELKHVDFS
-1188 YPSRPDVPIF
+1188 YPTRPDMSVF
-1198 RDLNLRARAGK
+1198 RDLSLRARAGK

-1215 PSGSGKSSVISLI
+1215 PSGCGKSSVIALI
-1228 LRYYDP
+1228 QRFYDP
-1234 SSGRV
+1234 TSGRV

-1250 LKALRRHIAMVP
+1250 LKSLRRHIAVVP
-1262 QEPCLFATTIY
+1262 QEPCLFATSIY
-1273 ENIAYGQES
+1273 ENIAYGHDS
-1282 ATEAEIIEAAT
+1282 ASEAEIIEAAT
-1293 MANAHKFIS
+1293 LANAHKFIS
-1302 SLPDGYE
+1302 SLPDGYK
-1309 TFVGERGIQL
+1309 TFVGERGVQL

-1330 RAFLRKAEVMLL
+1330 RAFVRKAELMLL

-1357 QEALERACAGKTTI
+1357 QEALDRACSGKTTI
-1371 VVAHRLSTIRNAHV
+1371 IVAHRLSTIRNANL

-1392 KVAEQGSHSHLLKNY
+1392 KVAEQGSHSLLLKNY
-1407 PDGIYSRMIQL
+1407 PDGIYARMIQL
-1418 QRFTHGQVVSMVSG
+1418 QRFTNNQVIGMASG
-1432 SSSSTRQR
+1432 SSSSARPKDDER
-1440 EDQDQGQ
+1440 EG

>member
-1 MVVKLRCDSKNRA
+1 MA
-14 SKWRESSTSSIISC
+14 
-28 KCGRKKLRLCKNKE
+28 
-42 MSKESEEIKTIE
+42 
-54 QWRWSEMQGLELHDS
+54 
-69 SLSSDIDLGASFK
+69 
-82 ANHNSIDNFPS
+82 
-93 TPTITLKTSSTKTT
+93 
-107 TIISNT
+107 
-113 QLKSQNF
+113 
-120 DKREVFIE
+120 
-128 ENKQM
+128 
-133 GSFEKEKKIS
+133 
-143 KDFDK
+143 
-148 REVFVE
+148 
-154 DNKQM
+154 
-159 GSFEKEK
+159 
-166 KNSGDGDKE
+166 
-175 KSGLSLPPVGF
+175 
-186 KELFRFADR
+186 
-195 LDCVLMGIGTVGA
+195 IGTVGA
-208 FVHGCSL
+208 IVHGSSL

-224 LVNSFGSNANNV
+224 LVNSFGSSANNI
-236 DKMTQEVLKYAFY
+236 DKMTHEVIKYAFY

-277 KMRIKFLEAA
+277 KMRIKYLEAA
-287 LNQDIQYFDT
+287 LNQDIPFFDT
-297 HLRTSDVVSAI
+297 EVRTSDVVFAI

-316 DAISEKLGNFIH
+316 DAISEKLGNFLH

-360 IGGIHATTLAK
+360 IGGVHTTTLAK
-371 LSGKSQE
+371 LSSKSQE
-378 SLSQAGNIVE
+378 ALSEAGNIAE
-388 QTIVQIR
+388 QTIAQIR
-395 TVLAYV
+395 TVLAFV
-401 GESKA
+401 GESRALQAYSSA
-406 LKDYTAA
+406 LKV
-413 LRIAQRIGYK
+413 AQRLGYK
-423 TGFAKGLGLGA
+423 SGFAKGMGLGA

-453 VRHHFT
+453 VRHHYT
-459 NGGLAISTMFAVMIG
+459 NGGLAIATMFAVMIG
-474 GIGLG
+474 GLALG

-499 QVIDHKPAVDRNAES
+499 RIIDHKPDVEKNSES
-514 GLELESVTGQVE
+514 GLELDCVTGQVE
-526 LKNVN
+526 LKNVD
-531 FSYPSRPDVLV
+531 FSYPSRPEVQILND
-542 LKNFSITVPSGK
+542 FSLIVPAGK

-580 SGQVMLDGQDIKSLK
+580 SGQVLLDGHDIKALK
-595 LKWLRQQV
+595 LKWLRQQI

-627 ANLIEIEE
+627 ATLVEIEE
-635 AARVANAHS
+635 AARVANANS
-644 FIIKLPDGY
+644 FIIKLPDGF

-661 LQLSGGQKQRIA
+661 VQLSGGQKQRIA

-728 DLVAVL
+728 DLVV
-734 QQGSVS
+734 
-740 EIGTHDELMGKGEN
+740 ET
-754 GMYAKLI
+754 
-761 RMQEAAHETAL
+761 AHETAL

-788 VSSPIITRN
+788 VSSPIIARN

-822 AGYPNYRHD
+822 ASHPNYRLE
-831 KLAFR
+831 KLAFK
-836 EQYSSFLRLAKMNS
+836 EQASSFWRLAKMNS
-850 PEWSYAL
+850 PEWAYAL
-857 IGSIG
+857 VGSIG

-884 YNPDHAYMI
+884 YNPDDAHMI
-893 REIGKYCYLLIGV
+893 REIRKYCYLLIGV
-906 SSAALIFNTLQHFF
+906 SSAALLFNTLQHFF

-929 KRVREKMIEAVLK
+929 KRVREKMLAAVLK
-942 NEMAWFDQE
+942 NELAWFDQE
-951 ENESSRIAARL
+951 ENDSSRIAARL

-985 LMLVACTAGFVL
+985 LMIVACTAGFVL

-1012 VAATVLQKMFMK
+1012 VAATVLQKMFMQ

-1036 STQLAG
+1036 ATQLAG

-1050 VAAFNSETKIVDLFT
+1050 VAAFNSESKIVSLFT
-1065 TNLQTPLKR
+1065 NNLETPLRR
-1074 CFWKGQIAGTGY
+1074 CFWKGQIAGSGY
-1086 GIAQFLLYAS
+1086 GIAQFALYAS

-1145 GRAMRSVFDLLDRKT
+1145 GRAMRSVFNLLDRKS
-1160 EIEPD
+1160 EIDPD
-1165 DIDSTPVPDKLRGE
+1165 EKDSTPVPDPLRGE
-1179 VEFKHVDFT
+1179 VEFKHVDFS

-1198 RDLNLRARAGK
+1198 RDLNIRARAGQ

-1215 PSGSGKSSVISLI
+1215 RLQNICWGEGSSIVRGTKAKNCGCSG
-1228 LRYYDP
+1228 
-1234 SSGRV
+1234 
-1239 MIDGK
+1239 
-1244 DIRKYN
+1244 
-1250 LKALRRHIAMVP
+1250 
-1262 QEPCLFATTIY
+1262 LFK
-1273 ENIAYGQES
+1273 ES
-1282 ATEAEIIEAAT
+1282 R
-1293 MANAHKFIS
+1293 
-1302 SLPDGYE
+1302 L
-1309 TFVGERGIQL
+1309 
-1319 SGGQKQ
+1319 
-1325 RIAIA
+1325 
-1330 RAFLRKAEVMLL
+1330 MLL

-1357 QEALERACAGKTTI
+1357 QEALDRACSGKTTI

-1407 PDGIYSRMIQL
+1407 PDGIYARMIQL
-1418 QRFTHGQVVSMVSG
+1418 QRFTHGQALDMASG
-1432 SSSSTRQR
+1432 SSSSARPR
-1440 EDQDQGQ
+1440 EDDVREGQ

>member
-1 MVVKLRCDSKNRA
+1 
-14 SKWRESSTSSIISC
+14 
-28 KCGRKKLRLCKNKE
+28 
-42 MSKESEEIKTIE
+42 MSQDSEEIKTIE
-54 QWRWSEMQGLELHDS
+54 QWKWSEMQGLELVVSSEDS
-69 SLSSDIDLGASFK
+69 SSFK
-82 ANHNSIDNFPS
+82 PNNSPS
-93 TPTITLKTSSTKTT
+93 SIIPTPLTATLTT
-107 TIISNT
+107 TTQTGKEREERDMDGSEGNT
-113 QLKSQNF
+113 
-120 DKREVFIE
+120 
-128 ENKQM
+128 
-133 GSFEKEKKIS
+133 G
-143 KDFDK
+143 
-148 REVFVE
+148 
-154 DNKQM
+154 
-159 GSFEKEK
+159 GGGGGA
-166 KNSGDGDKE
+166 SGDGE
-175 KSGLSLPPVGF
+175 KPSSPPPAVGF
-186 KELFRFADR
+186 GELFRFADG
-195 LDCVLMGIGTVGA
+195 LDYVLMGIGSLGA
-208 FVHGCSL
+208 IVHGSSL

-224 LVNSFGSNANNV
+224 LVNSFGSYANDV

-268 MWTGERQST
+268 MWTGERQSA
-277 KMRIKFLEAA
+277 KMRIKYLEAA
-287 LNQDIQYFDT
+287 LNQDIQFFDT
-297 HLRTSDVVSAI
+297 EVRTSDVVFTI

-316 DAISEKLGNFIH
+316 DAISEKLGNFLH

-360 IGGIHATTLAK
+360 IGAIHTMTLAK

-378 SLSQAGNIVE
+378 ALSKAGNIVE
-388 QTIVQIR
+388 QTVVQIR
-395 TVLAYV
+395 TVFAFV
-401 GESKA
+401 GETKA
-406 LKDYTAA
+406 LQAYSAA
-413 LRIAQRIGYK
+413 LKVAQKLGYK
-423 TGFAKGLGLGA
+423 SGLSKGLGLGA

-453 VRHHFT
+453 VRHHTT
-459 NGGLAISTMFAVMIG
+459 NGGLALATMFAVMIG
-474 GIGLG
+474 GLALG
-479 QSAPSMAAFA
+479 QSAPSMTAFV
-489 KARVA
+489 KARVSA
-494 AAKIF
+494 ARIYRI
-499 QVIDHKPAVDRNAES
+499 IDHKPSVERNSET
-514 GLELESVTGQVE
+514 GLELDSVTGQLE
-526 LKNVN
+526 LKNVE
-531 FSYPSRPDVLV
+531 FCYPSRPDIQILN
-542 LKNFSITVPSGK
+542 NFSLLVPAGK

-580 SGQVMLDGQDIKSLK
+580 SGQVVLDGHDIKTLK
-595 LKWLRQQV
+595 LRWLRQQI

-627 ANLIEIEE
+627 ANSNEVEE

-644 FIIKLPDGY
+644 FIIKLPDGF

-740 EIGTHDELMGKGEN
+740 EIGTHDELISKGEH
-754 GMYAKLI
+754 GVYAKLI
-761 RMQEAAHETAL
+761 RMQEAAHETAM

-788 VSSPIITRN
+788 VSSPIIARN

-822 AGYPNYRHD
+822 AAYPNYRHE
-831 KLAFR
+831 KLAFKD
-836 EQYSSFLRLAKMNS
+836 QASSFWRLAKMNS
-850 PEWSYAL
+850 PEWAYAL
-857 IGSIG
+857 VGSIG
-862 SVVCGSLSAFFAY
+862 SVICGSLSAFFAY

-893 REIGKYCYLLIGV
+893 REIAKYCYLLIGV
-906 SSAALIFNTLQHFF
+906 SSSALIFNTLQHFF

-929 KRVREKMIEAVLK
+929 KRVREKMLAAVLK
-942 NEMAWFDQE
+942 NELAWFDQE
-951 ENESSRIAARL
+951 ENESSRVAARL

-997 QWRLALVLIAVFPVV
+997 QWRLSLVLIAVFPVV
-1012 VAATVLQKMFMK
+1012 VAATVLQKMFLQ

-1036 STQLAG
+1036 GTQLAG

-1050 VAAFNSETKIVDLFT
+1050 VAAFNSETKIVSLFSS
-1065 TNLQTPLKR
+1065 NLQTPLRR
-1074 CFWKGQIAGTGY
+1074 CFWKGQIAGSGY

-1145 GRAMRSVFDLLDRKT
+1145 GRAMRSVFELLDRKT

-1165 DIDSTPVPDKLRGE
+1165 DPDATPVPDKIRGE
-1179 VEFKHVDFT
+1179 VEFKHVDFS

-1198 RDLNLRARAGK
+1198 KDLNLRARAGK

-1215 PSGSGKSSVISLI
+1215 PSGCGKSSVIALTE
-1228 LRYYDP
+1228 RFYEP

-1244 DIRKYN
+1244 DIRKFN
-1250 LKALRRHIAMVP
+1250 LKSLRRHIAVVP

-1273 ENIAYGQES
+1273 ENIAYGHES
-1282 ATEAEIIEAAT
+1282 ASEAEIIEAAT
-1293 MANAHKFIS
+1293 LANAHKFVS
-1302 SLPDGYE
+1302 ALPDGYK
-1309 TFVGERGIQL
+1309 TFVGERGVQL

-1330 RAFLRKAEVMLL
+1330 RAFLRKAELMLL

-1347 ALDAESERSV
+1347 ALDAESERCV

-1371 VVAHRLSTIRNAHV
+1371 VVAHKLSTIRNAQV

-1392 KVAEQGSHSHLLKNY
+1392 KVAEQGSHSHLLKHY
-1407 PDGIYSRMIQL
+1407 PDGIYARMIQL
-1418 QRFTHGQVVSMVSG
+1418 QRFTHGEAVNMAT
-1432 SSSSTRQR
+1432 SSTSGRPR
-1440 EDQDQGQ
+1440 EDQD

>member
-1 MVVKLRCDSKNRA
+1 MQMSQEEDSCSN
-14 SKWRESSTSSIISC
+14 
-28 KCGRKKLRLCKNKE
+28 
-42 MSKESEEIKTIE
+42 TIE
-54 QWRWSEMQGLELHDS
+54 QWKWSEMQGIELNSQSPTPNQEMDT
-69 SLSSDIDLGASFK
+69 SLSQQPNKDVDGAVDDVI
-82 ANHNSIDNFPS
+82 ANGGDGNGNNSN
-93 TPTITLKTSSTKTT
+93 SS
-107 TIISNT
+107 
-113 QLKSQNF
+113 
-120 DKREVFIE
+120 
-128 ENKQM
+128 
-133 GSFEKEKKIS
+133 GEKKKTKAESVPPIG
-143 KDFDK
+143 
-148 REVFVE
+148 FV
-154 DNKQM
+154 
-159 GSFEKEK
+159 S
-166 KNSGDGDKE
+166 
-175 KSGLSLPPVGF
+175 
-186 KELFRFADR
+186 LFRFADG
-195 LDCVLMGIGTVGA
+195 LDYILMAIGTVGA
-208 FVHGCSL
+208 VVHGCSL

-224 LVNSFGSNANNV
+224 LVNSFGSNANDVN
-236 DKMTQEVLKYAFY
+236 KMTQEVVKYAFY

-277 KMRIKFLEAA
+277 KMRIKYLEAA
-287 LNQDIQYFDT
+287 LNQDIQFFDT
-297 HLRTSDVVSAI
+297 EVRTSDVVFAI

-346 LALVTLAVVPLIAV
+346 LALVTLSVVPMIAV
-360 IGGIHATTLAK
+360 IGAIHTITLAK

-378 SLSQAGNIVE
+378 SLSQAGNIAE
-388 QTIVQIR
+388 QTVAQIR
-395 TVLAYV
+395 VVLAFV
-401 GESKA
+401 GESRASQAYSSA
-406 LKDYTAA
+406 LKV
-413 LRIAQRIGYK
+413 AQKLGYK
-423 TGFAKGLGLGA
+423 TGFAKGIGLGA
-434 TYFTVFC
+434 TYFVVFC

-453 VRHHFT
+453 VRHHYT
-459 NGGLAISTMFAVMIG
+459 NGGLAIATMFAVMIG
-474 GIGLG
+474 GLGLG
-479 QSAPSMAAFA
+479 QSAPSMAAFT

-499 QVIDHKPAVDRNAES
+499 HIIDHKPSIDRNSES
-514 GLELESVTGQVE
+514 GLELESVMGLVE
-526 LKNVN
+526 LKNVD
-531 FSYPSRPDVLV
+531 FSYPSRPDIRILDD
-542 LKNFSITVPSGK
+542 FSLNVPSGK

-580 SGQVMLDGQDIKSLK
+580 SGQVLLDGHDIKTLK
-595 LKWLRQQV
+595 LRWLRQQI

-609 PALFATTIKENIL
+609 PALFATTIRENIL

-627 ANLIEIEE
+627 ADQVEIEE

-644 FIIKLPDGY
+644 FIIKLPEGY
-653 DTQVGERG
+653 ETQVGERG

-740 EIGTHDELMGKGEN
+740 EIGTHDELFSKGEN
-754 GMYAKLI
+754 GVYAKLI
-761 RMQEAAHETAL
+761 KMQEMAHETAMS
-772 NNARKSSA
+772 NARKSSA

-822 AGYPNYRHD
+822 ASHPNYRHE
-831 KLAFR
+831 KLAFK
-836 EQYSSFLRLAKMNS
+836 EQASSFWRLAKMNS
-850 PEWSYAL
+850 PEWLYAF

-884 YNPDHAYMI
+884 YNPDHRFMI
-893 REIGKYCYLLIGV
+893 RQIEKYCYLLIGL
-906 SSAALIFNTLQHFF
+906 SSAALLFNTLQHFF
-920 WDVVGENLT
+920 WDIVGENLT
-929 KRVREKMIEAVLK
+929 KRVREKMLTAVLQ

-951 ENESSRIAARL
+951 ENESGRIAARL
-962 ALDANNVRSAIGDR
+962 SLDANNVRSAIGDR
-976 ISVIMQNSA
+976 ISVIVQNTA

-997 QWRLALVLIAVFPVV
+997 QWRLALVLVAVFPVV
-1012 VAATVLQKMFMK
+1012 VAATVLQKMFIT
-1024 GFSGDLEAAHAK
+1024 GFSGDMEAAHAK
-1036 STQLAG
+1036 ATQLAG
-1042 EAVANVRT
+1042 EAIANVRT
-1050 VAAFNSETKIVDLFT
+1050 VAAFNSETKIIHLFT
-1065 TNLQTPLKR
+1065 SNLETPLKR
-1074 CFWKGQIAGTGY
+1074 CFWKGQISGIGY
-1086 GIAQFLLYAS
+1086 GIAQFALYAS

-1109 HGISDFSKTIRV
+1109 HGISDFSRTIQV

-1145 GRAMRSVFDLLDRKT
+1145 GRAMKSVFELLDRRT

-1165 DIDSTPVPDKLRGE
+1165 DPDATPVPDRLRGE
-1179 VEFKHVDFT
+1179 VELKHVDFS
-1188 YPSRPDVPIF
+1188 YPTRPDMPVF
-1198 RDLNLRARAGK
+1198 RDLSLRARAGK

-1215 PSGSGKSSVISLI
+1215 PSGCGKSSVIALI
-1228 LRYYDP
+1228 QRFYDP
-1234 SSGRV
+1234 TSGRV

-1250 LKALRRHIAMVP
+1250 LKSLRRHISVVP

-1273 ENIAYGQES
+1273 ENIAYGHDS

-1293 MANAHKFIS
+1293 LANAHKFIS
-1302 SLPDGYE
+1302 SLPDGYK
-1309 TFVGERGIQL
+1309 TFVGERGVQL

-1325 RIAIA
+1325 RIAVA
-1330 RAFLRKAEVMLL
+1330 RAFVRKAELMLL

-1357 QEALERACAGKTTI
+1357 QEALGRASSGKTTI
-1371 VVAHRLSTIRNAHV
+1371 IVAHRLSTIRNANIIV
-1385 IAVIDDG
+1385 VIDDG

-1407 PDGIYSRMIQL
+1407 PDGIYARMIQL
-1418 QRFTHGQVVSMVSG
+1418 QRFTHNQVIGMATG
-1432 SSSSTRQR
+1432 SSSSMKQKDDER
-1440 EDQDQGQ
+1440 EG

>member
-1 MVVKLRCDSKNRA
+1 MRQEDL
-14 SKWRESSTSSIISC
+14 
-28 KCGRKKLRLCKNKE
+28 
-42 MSKESEEIKTIE
+42 EEIKKIE
-54 QWRWSEMQGLELHDS
+54 QQWRWSEIEDLELAVS
-69 SLSSDIDLGASFK
+69 AQSDITPSDNNYNNHHSSSSIK
-82 ANHNSIDNFPS
+82 APNHINIHTSTAPTAGNATAEVKPAQLDFPS
-93 TPTITLKTSSTKTT
+93 PEMEVSTSDGK
-107 TIISNT
+107 
-113 QLKSQNF
+113 K
-120 DKREVFIE
+120 DGGGEP
-128 ENKQM
+128 
-133 GSFEKEKKIS
+133 EKPVS
-143 KDFDK
+143 
-148 REVFVE
+148 
-154 DNKQM
+154 
-159 GSFEKEK
+159 
-166 KNSGDGDKE
+166 
-175 KSGLSLPPVGF
+175 PPSVGIG
-186 KELFRFADR
+186 ELFRFADG
-195 LDCVLMGIGTVGA
+195 LDYFLMTVGTVGA
-208 FVHGCSL
+208 VVHGSSL

-224 LVNSFGSNANNV
+224 LVNSFGSNADNL

-277 KMRIKFLEAA
+277 KMRIKYLEAA

-297 HLRTSDVVSAI
+297 DVRTSDVVFAI

-316 DAISEKLGNFIH
+316 DAISEKLGNFLH

-346 LALVTLAVVPLIAV
+346 LALVTLAVVPLIAI
-360 IGGIHATTLAK
+360 IGGIHTTTLAK
-371 LSGKSQE
+371 LSGKSQDA
-378 SLSQAGNIVE
+378 LSQAGNIAE
-388 QTIVQIR
+388 QTIAQIR

-401 GESKA
+401 GESRA
-406 LKDYTAA
+406 LQSYSSS
-413 LRIAQRIGYK
+413 LRVAQKIGYK
-423 TGFAKGLGLGA
+423 IGLAKGLGLGA

-474 GIGLG
+474 GLALG

-489 KARVA
+489 KAKVA
-494 AAKIF
+494 AAKIY
-499 QVIDHKPAVDRNAES
+499 QIIDHKPSVDRNNES
-514 GLELESVTGQVE
+514 GLELETITGQ
-526 LKNVN
+526 LNLQN
-531 FSYPSRPDVLV
+531 IDFSYPSRPDIQILN
-542 LKNFSITVPSGK
+542 NFSLSVPAGK

-572 IERFYDPT
+572 IERFYDPA
-580 SGQVMLDGQDIKSLK
+580 SGQVMLDGHDIKTFK
-595 LKWLRQQV
+595 LKWLRQQI

-627 ANLIEIEE
+627 ASSIEVEE

-644 FIIKLPDGY
+644 FIVKLPDGY
-653 DTQVGERG
+653 DTQVGDRG

-740 EIGTHDELMGKGEN
+740 EIGTHDDLIARGEN
-754 GMYAKLI
+754 SVYAKLI
-761 RMQEAAHETAL
+761 RMQEAAHEASIT
-772 NNARKSSA
+772 NSRKSSA

-822 AGYPNYRHD
+822 TAYPNYRHE
-831 KLAFR
+831 KLAFK

-850 PEWSYAL
+850 PEWVHAL

-862 SVVCGSLSAFFAY
+862 SVICGSLSAFFAY

-884 YNPDHAYMI
+884 YNPDHKFMI
-893 REIGKYCYLLIGV
+893 KEIAKYCYLLIGV
-906 SSAALIFNTLQHFF
+906 SSAALIFNTLQHYF
-920 WDVVGENLT
+920 WDTVGENLT
-929 KRVREKMIEAVLK
+929 KRVREKMLEAVLK

-951 ENESSRIAARL
+951 ENESSRVSARL

-997 QWRLALVLIAVFPVV
+997 QWRLALVLVAVFPVV
-1012 VAATVLQKMFMK
+1012 VAATVLQKMFMT

-1036 STQLAG
+1036 ATQLAG
-1042 EAVANVRT
+1042 EAVANMRT
-1050 VAAFNSETKIVDLFT
+1050 VAAFNSEAKIVGLFT
-1065 TNLQTPLKR
+1065 SSLQTPLRR
-1074 CFWKGQIAGTGY
+1074 CFWKGQIAGSGY

-1109 HGISDFSKTIRV
+1109 HGISDFSSTIRV

-1145 GRAMRSVFDLLDRKT
+1145 GRAMRSVFDLIDRKT

-1165 DIDSTPVPDKLRGE
+1165 DQDSAPLPDRLRGE
-1179 VEFKHVDFT
+1179 VEFKHVDFS
-1188 YPSRPDVPIF
+1188 YPARPDVLIF
-1198 RDLNLRARAGK
+1198 RDLSLRARAGK

-1215 PSGSGKSSVISLI
+1215 PSGSGKSSVVSLI
-1228 LRYYDP
+1228 QRFYEP

-1250 LKALRRHIAMVP
+1250 LKSLRRHMAVVP

-1273 ENIAYGQES
+1273 DNISYGHES

-1293 MANAHKFIS
+1293 LANAHKFIS
-1302 SLPDGYE
+1302 SLPDGYK
-1309 TFVGERGIQL
+1309 TFVGERGVQL

-1325 RIAIA
+1325 RVAIA
-1330 RAFLRKAEVMLL
+1330 RAFLRKPEIMLL

-1347 ALDAESERSV
+1347 ALDAESERCI

-1371 VVAHRLSTIRNAHV
+1371 VIAHRLSTIRNAHV
-1385 IAVIDDG
+1385 IAVLDDG
-1392 KVAEQGSHSHLLKNY
+1392 KVAEQGSHSHLVKNY
-1407 PDGIYSRMIQL
+1407 PDGIYARMTQL
-1418 QRFTHGQVVSMVSG
+1418 QRFGNAQQGVNTPG
-1432 SSSSTRQR
+1432 SSSSAH
-1440 EDQDQGQ
+1440 

>member
-1 MVVKLRCDSKNRA
+1 
-14 SKWRESSTSSIISC
+14 
-28 KCGRKKLRLCKNKE
+28 
-42 MSKESEEIKTIE
+42 MSKESEEIKTTE
-54 QWRWSEMQGLELHDS
+54 QWKWSEMQGLELVSDDINS
-69 SLSSDIDLGASFK
+69 SSSDPFK
-82 ANHNSIDNFPS
+82 GNLPTVTEEGVTANVSD
-93 TPTITLKTSSTKTT
+93 
-107 TIISNT
+107 
-113 QLKSQNF
+113 SQNQVQVS
-120 DKREVFIE
+120 KEME
-128 ENKQM
+128 EHKEDG
-133 GSFEKEKKIS
+133 GSKEK
-143 KDFDK
+143 
-148 REVFVE
+148 V
-154 DNKQM
+154 
-159 GSFEKEK
+159 
-166 KNSGDGDKE
+166 
-175 KSGLSLPPVGF
+175 KSAPAVGF
-186 KELFRFADR
+186 GELFRFADG
-195 LDCVLMGIGTVGA
+195 LDYILMTIGTVGA
-208 FVHGCSL
+208 IVHGCSL

-224 LVNSFGSNANNV
+224 LVNSFGSNANNL
-236 DKMTQEVLKYAFY
+236 DKMTQEVVKYAFY

-277 KMRIKFLEAA
+277 KMRIKYLEAA
-287 LNQDIQYFDT
+287 LKQDIEFFDT
-297 HLRTSDVVSAI
+297 EVRTSDVVFAI

-346 LALVTLAVVPLIAV
+346 LALVTLAVVPMIAV
-360 IGGIHATTLAK
+360 IGGIHTTTLAK
-371 LSGKSQE
+371 LSSKSQE
-378 SLSQAGNIVE
+378 ALSQAGNIVE
-388 QTIVQIR
+388 QTVVQIR
-395 TVLAYV
+395 VVLAFV
-401 GESKA
+401 GESRALQGYSSA
-406 LKDYTAA
+406 LKV
-413 LRIAQRIGYK
+413 AQKLGYK
-423 TGFAKGLGLGA
+423 TGLAKGMGLGA
-434 TYFTVFC
+434 TYFVVFC

-453 VRHHFT
+453 VRHHET
-459 NGGLAISTMFAVMIG
+459 NGGLAIATMFAVMIG

-479 QSAPSMAAFA
+479 QSAPSMAAFT

-499 QVIDHKPAVDRNAES
+499 RIIDHQPGIDRNSES
-514 GLELESVTGQVE
+514 GLELETVTGLVE
-526 LKNVN
+526 LKNVD
-531 FSYPSRPDVLV
+531 FSYPSRPEVLI
-542 LKNFSITVPSGK
+542 LNDFSLSVPAGK

-580 SGQVMLDGQDIKSLK
+580 SGQVMLDGHDIKTLK
-595 LKWLRQQV
+595 LKWLRQQI

-609 PALFATTIKENIL
+609 PALFATTIRENIL

-627 ANLIEIEE
+627 ANQVEIEE

-644 FIIKLPDGY
+644 FIIKLPEGFE
-653 DTQVGERG
+653 TQVGERG

-728 DLVAVL
+728 DLVAVI
-734 QQGSVS
+734 QQGSVF
-740 EIGTHDELMGKGEN
+740 EIGTHDELFSKGEN
-754 GMYAKLI
+754 GVYAKLI
-761 RMQEAAHETAL
+761 KMQEVAHENAM

-788 VSSPIITRN
+788 VSSPIIARN

-822 AGYPNYRHD
+822 ASHPNYKHE
-831 KLAFR
+831 KLAFKD
-836 EQYSSFLRLAKMNS
+836 QAGSFWRLVKMNS
-850 PEWSYAL
+850 PEWLYAL
-857 IGSIG
+857 LGSIG
-862 SVVCGSLSAFFAY
+862 SIVCGSLSAFFAY

-884 YNPDHAYMI
+884 YNPDHKHMI
-893 REIGKYCYLLIGV
+893 REIDKYCYLLIGL
-906 SSAALIFNTLQHFF
+906 SSTALIFNTLQHFF
-920 WDVVGENLT
+920 WDIVGENLT
-929 KRVREKMIEAVLK
+929 KRVREKMLTAVLK

-951 ENESSRIAARL
+951 ENESARISARL

-976 ISVIMQNSA
+976 ISVIVQNTA

-1012 VAATVLQKMFMK
+1012 VAATVLQKMFMT

-1036 STQLAG
+1036 ATQLAG
-1042 EAVANVRT
+1042 EAIANVRT
-1050 VAAFNSETKIVDLFT
+1050 VAAFNSESKIVRLFAS
-1065 TNLQTPLKR
+1065 NLETPLQR
-1074 CFWKGQIAGTGY
+1074 CFWKGQISGSGY
-1086 GIAQFLLYAS
+1086 GIAQFALYAS

-1145 GRAMRSVFDLLDRKT
+1145 GRAMRSVFDLLDRQT

-1165 DIDSTPVPDKLRGE
+1165 DQDATPVPDRLRGE
-1179 VEFKHVDFT
+1179 VELKHVDFS
-1188 YPSRPDVPIF
+1188 YPTRPDMPVF
-1198 RDLNLRARAGK
+1198 RDLNLRIRAGK

-1215 PSGSGKSSVISLI
+1215 PSGCGKSSVIALI
-1228 LRYYDP
+1228 QRFYDP
-1234 SSGRV
+1234 TSGRI

-1250 LKALRRHIAMVP
+1250 LKSLRRHISVVP

-1273 ENIAYGQES
+1273 ENIAYGHDS

-1293 MANAHKFIS
+1293 LANAHKFIS
-1302 SLPDGYE
+1302 SLPDGYK
-1309 TFVGERGIQL
+1309 TFVGERGVQL

-1325 RIAIA
+1325 RIAVA
-1330 RAFLRKAEVMLL
+1330 RAFLRKAELMLL

-1357 QEALERACAGKTTI
+1357 QEALDRASTGKTTI
-1371 VVAHRLSTIRNAHV
+1371 IVAHRLSTIRNANV

-1392 KVAEQGSHSHLLKNY
+1392 KVAEQGSHSQLMKNHQ
-1407 PDGIYSRMIQL
+1407 DGMYARMIQL
-1418 QRFTHGQVVSMVSG
+1418 QRFTHNEVIGMASG
-1432 SSSSTRQR
+1432 SSSST
-1440 EDQDQGQ
+1440 

>member
-1 MVVKLRCDSKNRA
+1 MPSQE
-14 SKWRESSTSSIISC
+14 ESQ
-28 KCGRKKLRLCKNKE
+28 
-42 MSKESEEIKTIE
+42 EEIKKGVE
-54 QWRWSEMQGLELHDS
+54 QWKWSEMQGLELVS
-69 SLSSDIDLGASFK
+69 E
-82 ANHNSIDNFPS
+82 NP
-93 TPTITLKTSSTKTT
+93 TPV
-107 TIISNT
+107 SN
-113 QLKSQNF
+113 QNQNF
-120 DKREVFIE
+120 DPLSEEEEAQQKRLPMDGEGQ
-128 ENKQM
+128 N
-133 GSFEKEKKIS
+133 GNNNNNDGGEKEKK
-143 KDFDK
+143 
-148 REVFVE
+148 
-154 DNKQM
+154 
-159 GSFEKEK
+159 KET
-166 KNSGDGDKE
+166 SA
-175 KSGLSLPPVGF
+175 PAVGF
-186 KELFRFADR
+186 GELFRFADG
-195 LDCVLMGIGTVGA
+195 LDYVLMGIGTIGA

-215 PLFLRFFAD
+215 PIFLRFFAD
-224 LVNSFGSNANNV
+224 LVNSFGANANNI

-268 MWTGERQST
+268 MYTGERQST
-277 KMRIKFLEAA
+277 KMRIKYLEAA
-287 LNQDIQYFDT
+287 LSQDIQFFDT
-297 HLRTSDVVSAI
+297 EVRTSDVVFAI

-360 IGGIHATTLAK
+360 IGGIHTTTLAK
-371 LSGKSQE
+371 LSSKSQDA
-378 SLSQAGNIVE
+378 LSQAGNIAE

-401 GESKA
+401 GESRALQAYSSA
-406 LKDYTAA
+406 LKISQK
-413 LRIAQRIGYK
+413 LGYK
-423 TGFAKGLGLGA
+423 TGFSKGFGLGA

-453 VRHHFT
+453 VRNNHT
-459 NGGLAISTMFAVMIG
+459 NGGLAIATMFSVMIG
-474 GIGLG
+474 GLALG
-479 QSAPSMAAFA
+479 QSAPSMSAFA

-499 QVIDHKPAVDRNAES
+499 QIIDHKPSVDKNGETGIELDSVS
-514 GLELESVTGQVE
+514 GLVE
-526 LKNVN
+526 LKDVN
-531 FSYPSRPDVLV
+531 FSYPSRPDVKILN
-542 LKNFSITVPSGK
+542 NFSLSVPAGK

-580 SGQVMLDGQDIKSLK
+580 SGQVMLDGHDIKGLK
-595 LKWLRQQV
+595 LKWLRQQI

-609 PALFATTIKENIL
+609 PALFATTIQENIL

-627 ANLIEIEE
+627 ASMVEIEE
-635 AARVANAHS
+635 AARVSNAHS
-644 FIIKLPDGY
+644 FIIKLPDAY

-728 DLVAVL
+728 DLVVVL
-734 QQGSVS
+734 QQGGVL
-740 EIGTHDELMGKGEN
+740 EMGTHDELFAKGEN
-754 GMYAKLI
+754 GVYAKLI
-761 RMQEAAHETAL
+761 KMQEIAHETAMS
-772 NNARKSSA
+772 NARKSSA

-816 FSLSLD
+816 FSLSVE
-822 AGYPNYRHD
+822 GNYPSYRHE
-831 KLAFR
+831 KLPFKVQA
-836 EQYSSFLRLAKMNS
+836 SSFWRLAKMNS
-850 PEWSYAL
+850 PEWTYAL
-857 IGSIG
+857 IGSVG
-862 SVVCGSLSAFFAY
+862 SVICGSLSAFFAY

-884 YNPDHAYMI
+884 YNPDDAYMI

-906 SSAALIFNTLQHFF
+906 SSAALIFNTLQHYF

-929 KRVREKMIEAVLK
+929 KRVREKMLAAILK

-962 ALDANNVRSAIGDR
+962 SLDANNVRSAIGDR

-997 QWRLALVLIAVFPVV
+997 QWRLALVLVAVFPLV
-1012 VAATVLQKMFMK
+1012 VAATVLQKMFMQ
-1024 GFSGDLEAAHAK
+1024 GFSGDLEGAHAK
-1036 STQLAG
+1036 ATQLAG
-1042 EAVANVRT
+1042 EAVANMRT
-1050 VAAFNSETKIVDLFT
+1050 VAAFNSEDKIVNLFT
-1065 TNLQTPLKR
+1065 ISLEKPLRK
-1074 CFWKGQIAGTGY
+1074 CFWKGQIAGSGF

-1145 GRAMRSVFDLLDRKT
+1145 GRAMKSVFDLLDRKT

-1165 DIDSTPVPDKLRGE
+1165 EIDSIPVPDRLRGE
-1179 VEFKHVDFT
+1179 VELKHVDFS
-1188 YPSRPDVPIF
+1188 YPTRPDVPVF
-1198 RDLNLRARAGK
+1198 RDLCLRARAGK

-1215 PSGSGKSSVISLI
+1215 PSGCGKSSVVALI
-1228 LRYYDP
+1228 QRFYEP

-1250 LKALRRHIAMVP
+1250 LKSLRRHIATVP
-1262 QEPCLFATTIY
+1262 QEPCLFATTIHD
-1273 ENIAYGQES
+1273 NIAYGHES
-1282 ATEAEIIEAAT
+1282 ATEADIIEAAT
-1293 MANAHKFIS
+1293 LANAHKFIS
-1302 SLPDGYE
+1302 ALPDGYK
-1309 TFVGERGIQL
+1309 TFVGERGVQL

-1325 RIAIA
+1325 RVAIA
-1330 RAFLRKAEVMLL
+1330 RAFLRKAEIMLL

-1347 ALDAESERSV
+1347 ALDAESEKCI
-1357 QEALERACAGKTTI
+1357 QEAIERVCSGKTTI

-1385 IAVIDDG
+1385 IAVIDEG

-1407 PDGIYSRMIQL
+1407 PDGCYAKMIQL
-1418 QRFTHGQVVSMVSG
+1418 QRFSHGEAVNMASA
-1432 SSSSTRQR
+1432 SSSKH
-1440 EDQDQGQ
+1440 G

>member
-1 MVVKLRCDSKNRA
+1 MSQDSV
-14 SKWRESSTSSIISC
+14 
-28 KCGRKKLRLCKNKE
+28 
-42 MSKESEEIKTIE
+42 EIRTIE
-54 QWRWSEMQGLELHDS
+54 QWRWSEMQGLELVS
-69 SLSSDIDLGASFK
+69 KEEEREVGVFEEREVGEQSSDNRGGEGERSEMEVK
-82 ANHNSIDNFPS
+82 NH
-93 TPTITLKTSSTKTT
+93 
-107 TIISNT
+107 
-113 QLKSQNF
+113 
-120 DKREVFIE
+120 
-128 ENKQM
+128 
-133 GSFEKEKKIS
+133 G
-143 KDFDK
+143 
-148 REVFVE
+148 
-154 DNKQM
+154 
-159 GSFEKEK
+159 
-166 KNSGDGDKE
+166 GDGE
-175 KSGLSLPPVGF
+175 KPNSASPSSVF
-186 KELFRFADR
+186 FEIFRFADG
-195 LDCVLMGIGTVGA
+195 LDCVLMAIGTIGA
-208 FVHGCSL
+208 VVHGSSL

-224 LVNSFGSNANNV
+224 LVNSFGSNANNI
-236 DKMTQEVLKYAFY
+236 DKMTQEVVKYAFY

-277 KMRIKFLEAA
+277 KMRIKYLEAA
-287 LNQDIQYFDT
+287 LNQDIQFFDT
-297 HLRTSDVVSAI
+297 EVRTSDVVFAI

-340 FTAVWQ
+340 FTALWQ

-360 IGGIHATTLAK
+360 IGAIHTTTLAK
-371 LSGKSQE
+371 LSAKSQE
-378 SLSQAGNIVE
+378 ALSQAGNIAE
-388 QTIVQIR
+388 QTIAQIR
-395 TVLAYV
+395 TVLAFV
-401 GESKA
+401 GESRA
-406 LKDYTAA
+406 LQAYSSA
-413 LRIAQRIGYK
+413 LSIAQRLGYK
-423 TGFAKGLGLGA
+423 SGFAKGMGLGA

-453 VRHHFT
+453 VRHHYT
-459 NGGLAISTMFAVMIG
+459 NGGLAIATMFAVMLG
-474 GIGLG
+474 GLALG
-479 QSAPSMAAFA
+479 QAAPSMTAFA
-489 KARVA
+489 KAKVA
-494 AAKIF
+494 AARIF
-499 QVIDHKPAVDRNAES
+499 RIIDHKPSVERNNES
-514 GLELESVTGQVE
+514 GLELASVTGQVE

-531 FSYPSRPDVLV
+531 FSYPSRLEVPILR
-542 LKNFSITVPSGK
+542 NFYLTVPAGK

-580 SGQVMLDGQDIKSLK
+580 SGQVLLDGHDIKTLK
-595 LKWLRQQV
+595 LRWLRQQI

-622 LGRPD
+622 LGRSD
-627 ANLIEIEE
+627 ANLVMIEE

-644 FIIKLPDGY
+644 FVVKLPDGF

-728 DLVAVL
+728 DLVVVL

-740 EIGTHDELMGKGEN
+740 EIGTHDELMAKGEN
-754 GMYAKLI
+754 GLYAKLI
-761 RMQEAAHETAL
+761 RMQETAHETAL
-772 NNARKSSA
+772 SNARKSSA

-816 FSLSLD
+816 FSLSID
-822 AGYPNYRHD
+822 ASYPNYRHE
-831 KLAFR
+831 KLAFK
-836 EQYSSFLRLAKMNS
+836 EQASSFWRLAKMNS
-850 PEWSYAL
+850 PEWAYAL
-857 IGSIG
+857 FGSIG

-884 YNPDHAYMI
+884 YNPNHAYMI
-893 REIGKYCYLLIGV
+893 REIKKYCYLLIGV

-929 KRVREKMIEAVLK
+929 KRVREKMLAAVMK
-942 NEMAWFDQE
+942 NEMAWFDQD
-951 ENESSRIAARL
+951 ENESSRVAARL

-1012 VAATVLQKMFMK
+1012 VAATVLQKMFMQ

-1036 STQLAG
+1036 ATQLAG
-1042 EAVANVRT
+1042 EAVSNVRT
-1050 VAAFNSETKIVDLFT
+1050 VAAFNSESQILSLYTSS
-1065 TNLQTPLKR
+1065 LQTPLRR
-1074 CFWKGQIAGTGY
+1074 CFWKGQIAGSGY
-1086 GIAQFLLYAS
+1086 GIAQFALYAS

-1109 HGISDFSKTIRV
+1109 HGISDFSNTIRV

-1145 GRAMRSVFDLLDRKT
+1145 GRAMRSVFDLLDRKS
-1160 EIEPD
+1160 EIDPD
-1165 DIDSTPVPDKLRGE
+1165 DPDSAPMPDRLRGE
-1179 VEFKHVDFT
+1179 VEFKHVDFS
-1188 YPSRPDVPIF
+1188 YPSRPDVPIL
-1198 RDLNLRARAGK
+1198 RDLTLRARASK

-1215 PSGSGKSSVISLI
+1215 PSGCGKSSVIALI
-1228 LRYYDP
+1228 ERFYEP

-1250 LKALRRHIAMVP
+1250 LKSLRQHITLVP

-1273 ENIAYGQES
+1273 ENIAYGRES

-1293 MANAHKFIS
+1293 LANAQKFVS
-1302 SLPDGYE
+1302 SLPDGYK
-1309 TFVGERGIQL
+1309 TFVGERGVQL

-1325 RIAIA
+1325 RIALA
-1330 RAFLRKAEVMLL
+1330 RAFLRKAELMLL

-1347 ALDAESERSV
+1347 ALDAESETCI
-1357 QEALERACAGKTTI
+1357 QEALDRASSGRTTI

-1385 IAVIDDG
+1385 IAVIDEG
-1392 KVAEQGSHSHLLKNY
+1392 KVSEQGSHSHLLKHY
-1407 PDGIYSRMIQL
+1407 PEGTYARMIQL
-1418 QRFTHGQVVSMVSG
+1418 QRFTHEKAVNMTTG
-1432 SSSSTRQR
+1432 SCSSARPR
-1440 EDQDQGQ
+1440 EDDERKG

>member
-1 MVVKLRCDSKNRA
+1 MTEQD
-14 SKWRESSTSSIISC
+14 I
-28 KCGRKKLRLCKNKE
+28 
-42 MSKESEEIKTIE
+42 EEIKTVE
-54 QWRWSEMQGLELHDS
+54 QWSWSEMQGLELVVSAQSENSADS
-69 SLSSDIDLGASFK
+69 NPPSIKAHNRINTNTILSTAQLVKQGEGPSQDSVERRGA
-82 ANHNSIDNFPS
+82 APVMEVS
-93 TPTITLKTSSTKTT
+93 TSEGKKDGGGEPEKP
-107 TIISNT
+107 
-113 QLKSQNF
+113 
-120 DKREVFIE
+120 
-128 ENKQM
+128 
-133 GSFEKEKKIS
+133 GSP
-143 KDFDK
+143 
-148 REVFVE
+148 
-154 DNKQM
+154 
-159 GSFEKEK
+159 
-166 KNSGDGDKE
+166 
-175 KSGLSLPPVGF
+175 PPVGLG
-186 KELFRFADR
+186 ELFRFADG
-195 LDCVLMGIGTVGA
+195 LDYVLMTIGSVGA
-208 FVHGCSL
+208 IVHGSSL

-224 LVNSFGSNANNV
+224 LVNSFGSNANDV
-236 DKMTQEVLKYAFY
+236 DKMTQEVLKYALY

-277 KMRIKFLEAA
+277 KMRIKYLEAA

-297 HLRTSDVVSAI
+297 EVRTSDVVFAI

-316 DAISEKLGNFIH
+316 DAISEKLGNFLH

-360 IGGIHATTLAK
+360 IGGIHTAMLAK
-371 LSGKSQE
+371 FSSKSQE
-378 SLSQAGNIVE
+378 ALSQAGNIVE
-388 QTIVQIR
+388 QTGAQIR
-395 TVLAYV
+395 TVLAFV
-401 GESKA
+401 GESRA
-406 LKDYTAA
+406 LQSYSAA
-413 LRIAQRIGYK
+413 LRVAQKIGYRI
-423 TGFAKGLGLGA
+423 GFAKGMGLGA

-459 NGGLAISTMFAVMIG
+459 NGGLAIATMFAVMIG
-474 GIGLG
+474 GLALG

-499 QVIDHKPAVDRNAES
+499 RIIDHKPDVDRNSES
-514 GLELESVTGQVE
+514 GLELESITGQLE
-526 LKNVN
+526 LKNVD
-531 FSYPSRPDVLV
+531 FSYPSRPETQILN
-542 LKNFSITVPSGK
+542 NFNLTVPAGK

-580 SGQVMLDGQDIKSLK
+580 SGQVLLDGHDIKTLK
-595 LKWLRQQV
+595 LRWLRQQI

-627 ANLIEIEE
+627 ASLIEIEE

-644 FIIKLPDGY
+644 FIVKLPDGY
-653 DTQVGERG
+653 DTQVGDRG

-734 QQGSVS
+734 QQGSMS
-740 EIGTHDELMGKGEN
+740 EIGTHDDLIARGEN
-754 GMYAKLI
+754 SVYAKLI
-761 RMQEAAHETAL
+761 KMQEAAHEAAL

-822 AGYPNYRHD
+822 AAYPNYRHE
-831 KLAFR
+831 KLPFK
-836 EQYSSFLRLAKMNS
+836 EQASSFLRLAKMNS
-850 PEWSYAL
+850 PEWAYAL
-857 IGSIG
+857 FGSIG

-893 REIGKYCYLLIGV
+893 REIAKYCYLLIGV
-906 SSAALIFNTLQHFF
+906 SSAALIFNTLQHYF
-920 WDVVGENLT
+920 WDTVGENLT
-929 KRVREKMIEAVLK
+929 KRVREKMFAAVLK

-951 ENESSRIAARL
+951 ENESSRVSARL

-1012 VAATVLQKMFMK
+1012 VAATVLQKMFMN

-1036 STQLAG
+1036 ATQLAG
-1042 EAVANVRT
+1042 ESVANVRT
-1050 VAAFNSETKIVDLFT
+1050 VAAFNSEAKIVGLFT
-1065 TNLQTPLKR
+1065 SSLQAPLRR
-1074 CFWKGQIAGTGY
+1074 CFWKGQIAGSGY

-1165 DIDSTPVPDKLRGE
+1165 DPDATAVPDRLRGE
-1179 VEFKHVDFT
+1179 VEFKHVDFS
-1188 YPSRPDVPIF
+1188 YPTRPDISVF

-1215 PSGSGKSSVISLI
+1215 PSGCGKSSVIALVQ
-1228 LRYYDP
+1228 RFYEP

-1250 LKALRRHIAMVP
+1250 LKSLRRHIAIVP

-1273 ENIAYGQES
+1273 ENIAYGNES
-1282 ATEAEIIEAAT
+1282 ATEAEVIEAAT
-1293 MANAHKFIS
+1293 LANAHKFIS
-1302 SLPDGYE
+1302 SLPDGYK
-1309 TFVGERGIQL
+1309 TFAGERGVQL

-1330 RAFLRKAEVMLL
+1330 RAFLRKPDIMLL

-1347 ALDAESERSV
+1347 ALDAESERCI

-1385 IAVIDDG
+1385 IAVLDDG

-1407 PDGIYSRMIQL
+1407 PDGIYARMIQL
-1418 QRFTHGQVVSMVSG
+1418 QRFTHGQAVNMVA
-1432 SSSSTRQR
+1432 SSSSSSARAR
-1440 EDQDQGQ
+1440 EDQDRDGQ

>member
-1 MVVKLRCDSKNRA
+1 MSQDSP
-14 SKWRESSTSSIISC
+14 
-28 KCGRKKLRLCKNKE
+28 
-42 MSKESEEIKTIE
+42 EIKTIVE
-54 QWRWSEMQGLELHDS
+54 QWRWSEIQGLELVSPHSQLPFKPQLHLVSPTPIYTDLNPTPPLPPLEKTEEHRGERTEEDMEVSDSKKESSSSSEKPNS
-69 SLSSDIDLGASFK
+69 SL
-82 ANHNSIDNFPS
+82 PS
-93 TPTITLKTSSTKTT
+93 
-107 TIISNT
+107 
-113 QLKSQNF
+113 
-120 DKREVFIE
+120 
-128 ENKQM
+128 
-133 GSFEKEKKIS
+133 
-143 KDFDK
+143 
-148 REVFVE
+148 
-154 DNKQM
+154 
-159 GSFEKEK
+159 
-166 KNSGDGDKE
+166 
-175 KSGLSLPPVGF
+175 VGF
-186 KELFRFADR
+186 KELFRFADG
-195 LDCVLMGIGTVGA
+195 LDYVLMTIGSIGA
-208 FVHGCSL
+208 IVHGSSL

-224 LVNSFGSNANNV
+224 LVNSFGANANNV
-236 DKMTQEVLKYAFY
+236 DKMMQEVLKFAFY

-277 KMRIKFLEAA
+277 KMRIKYLEAA

-297 HLRTSDVVSAI
+297 EVRTSDVVFAI

-360 IGGIHATTLAK
+360 IGGIHTATLAK

-378 SLSQAGNIVE
+378 ALSQAGNIAE
-388 QTIVQIR
+388 QAIVQIR
-395 TVLAYV
+395 TVLAFV
-401 GESKA
+401 GESRA
-406 LKDYTAA
+406 LQAYSSA
-413 LRIAQRIGYK
+413 LRISQRIGYK
-423 TGFAKGLGLGA
+423 SGFAKGLGLGA

-459 NGGLAISTMFAVMIG
+459 NGGLAIATMFAVMIG
-474 GIGLG
+474 GLALG
-479 QSAPSMAAFA
+479 QSAPSMTAFA
-489 KARVA
+489 KAKVA

-499 QVIDHKPAVDRNAES
+499 QIVDHKPSIVRNSES
-514 GLELESVTGQVE
+514 GLELESVTGSVE
-526 LKNVN
+526 LKNVD
-531 FSYPSRPDVLV
+531 FAYPSRPDVKILN
-542 LKNFSITVPSGK
+542 NFTLNVSAGK

-572 IERFYDPT
+572 IERFYDPI
-580 SGQVMLDGQDIKSLK
+580 SGEVILDGHDIKTLK
-595 LKWLRQQV
+595 LRWLRQQI

-627 ANLIEIEE
+627 ASQVEIEE

-644 FIIKLPDGY
+644 FIVKLPDGY
-653 DTQVGERG
+653 ETQVGERG

-740 EIGTHDELMGKGEN
+740 EIGTHDELIAKGEN
-754 GMYAKLI
+754 GVYAKLI
-761 RMQEAAHETAL
+761 RMQEAAHETAM

-822 AGYPNYRHD
+822 AMHPVYRLE
-831 KLAFR
+831 KLAFK
-836 EQYSSFLRLAKMNS
+836 EQASSFWRLAKMNS
-850 PEWSYAL
+850 PEWAYAL
-857 IGSIG
+857 AGSIG

-884 YNPDHAYMI
+884 YNPNHAYMSKQ
-893 REIGKYCYLLIGV
+893 IGKYCYLLIGV

-929 KRVREKMIEAVLK
+929 KRVREKMLEAVLK

-951 ENESSRIAARL
+951 ENESGRIAARL

-997 QWRLALVLIAVFPVV
+997 QWRLSLVLIAVFPVV
-1012 VAATVLQKMFMK
+1012 VAATVLQKMFMT

-1036 STQLAG
+1036 ATQLAG

-1050 VAAFNSETKIVDLFT
+1050 VAAFNSETKIVSLFT
-1065 TNLQTPLKR
+1065 TNLKSPLRR
-1074 CFWKGQIAGTGY
+1074 CFWKGQIAGSGY

-1145 GRAMRSVFDLLDRKT
+1145 GRAMKSVFDLLDRKT

-1165 DIDSTPVPDKLRGE
+1165 DQDATPLPDRIRGE
-1179 VEFKHVDFT
+1179 VEFKHVDFS

-1198 RDLNLRARAGK
+1198 RDLSLRARAGK

-1215 PSGSGKSSVISLI
+1215 PSGCGKSSVIALI
-1228 LRYYDP
+1228 QRFYDP

-1239 MIDGK
+1239 LIDGK

-1250 LKALRRHIAMVP
+1250 LKSLRKHIAIVP

-1273 ENIAYGQES
+1273 ENIAYGHES
-1282 ATEAEIIEAAT
+1282 ASEAEIIEAAT
-1293 MANAHKFIS
+1293 LANAHKFIS
-1302 SLPDGYE
+1302 SLPDGYK
-1309 TFVGERGIQL
+1309 TFVGERGVQM

-1325 RIAIA
+1325 RIALA
-1330 RAFLRKAEVMLL
+1330 RAFVRKAELMLL

-1347 ALDAESERSV
+1347 ALDAESEKCI
-1357 QEALERACAGKTTI
+1357 QEALERACSGKTTI
-1371 VVAHRLSTIRNAHV
+1371 VVAHRLSTIRNAHT

-1392 KVAEQGSHSHLLKNY
+1392 KVAELGSHSHLLKNY
-1407 PDGIYSRMIQL
+1407 PDGIYARMIQL
-1418 QRFTHGQVVSMVSG
+1418 QRFTHGKAAELASG
-1432 SSSSTRQR
+1432 SSSSARPKDEEDR
-1440 EDQDQGQ
+1440 EGK

>member
-1 MVVKLRCDSKNRA
+1 
-14 SKWRESSTSSIISC
+14 
-28 KCGRKKLRLCKNKE
+28 
-42 MSKESEEIKTIE
+42 MSQDSEEIKTIGE
-54 QWRWSEMQGLELHDS
+54 HWKWSEMQGLELVVSEHNNNNS
-69 SLSSDIDLGASFK
+69 IK
-82 ANHNSIDNFPS
+82 ANHQIQETTTQQQQQQQQEREKQEMEVSEGKKEGNEKPS
-93 TPTITLKTSSTKTT
+93 TQP
-107 TIISNT
+107 
-113 QLKSQNF
+113 QA
-120 DKREVFIE
+120 
-128 ENKQM
+128 
-133 GSFEKEKKIS
+133 
-143 KDFDK
+143 
-148 REVFVE
+148 
-154 DNKQM
+154 
-159 GSFEKEK
+159 
-166 KNSGDGDKE
+166 
-175 KSGLSLPPVGF
+175 VGF
-186 KELFRFADR
+186 GELFRFADG
-195 LDCVLMGIGTVGA
+195 LDYVLMSIGSLGA

-224 LVNSFGSNANNV
+224 LVNSFGSYANDV

-268 MWTGERQST
+268 MWTGERQTT
-277 KMRIKFLEAA
+277 KMRIKYLEAA

-297 HLRTSDVVSAI
+297 EVRTSDVVFAI

-360 IGGIHATTLAK
+360 IGAIHTITLAK

-378 SLSQAGNIVE
+378 ALSKAGNIVE
-388 QTIVQIR
+388 QTVVQIR
-395 TVLAYV
+395 TVLAFV

-406 LKDYTAA
+406 MQAYSAA
-413 LRIAQRIGYK
+413 LKVSQKIGYK
-423 TGFAKGLGLGA
+423 SGFSKGLGLGA

-453 VRHHFT
+453 VRHHYT
-459 NGGLAISTMFAVMIG
+459 NGGLAIATMFAVMIG
-474 GIGLG
+474 GLALG
-479 QSAPSMAAFA
+479 QSAPSMTAFA

-494 AAKIF
+494 ASKIF
-499 QVIDHKPAVDRNAES
+499 RIIDHKPSVDRNTKT
-514 GLELESVTGQVE
+514 GLELDSVSGQLE
-526 LKNVN
+526 LKDVD
-531 FSYPSRPDVLV
+531 FSYPSRPEIKILD
-542 LKNFSITVPSGK
+542 NFNLIVPAGK

-580 SGQVMLDGQDIKSLK
+580 SGQLLLDGNDIKTLK
-595 LKWLRQQV
+595 LKWLRQQI

-609 PALFATTIKENIL
+609 PALFATSIKENIL

-627 ANLIEIEE
+627 ATQIEIEE

-644 FIIKLPDGY
+644 FIIKLPDGF

-661 LQLSGGQKQRIA
+661 VQLSGGQKQRIA

-740 EIGTHDELMGKGEN
+740 EIGSHDELMSKGEN

-761 RMQEAAHETAL
+761 KMQETAHETAL

-822 AGYPNYRHD
+822 AAYSSYRHE
-831 KLAFR
+831 KLAFKD
-836 EQYSSFLRLAKMNS
+836 QASSFGRLAKMNS
-850 PEWSYAL
+850 PEWTYAL
-857 IGSIG
+857 VGSIG
-862 SVVCGSLSAFFAY
+862 SVICGSLSAFFAY

-884 YNPDHAYMI
+884 YNPDHAYMSKQI
-893 REIGKYCYLLIGV
+893 AKYCYLLIGV

-929 KRVREKMIEAVLK
+929 KRVREKMLDAVLK
-942 NEMAWFDQE
+942 MEMAWFDQE
-951 ENESSRIAARL
+951 ENDSSRIAARL

-1012 VAATVLQKMFMK
+1012 VAATVLQKMFMT

-1036 STQLAG
+1036 ATQLAG

-1050 VAAFNSETKIVDLFT
+1050 VAAFNSETKIVNLF
-1065 TNLQTPLKR
+1065 NSSLQTPLRR
-1074 CFWKGQIAGTGY
+1074 CFWKGQIAGSGY

-1160 EIEPD
+1160 EVEPD
-1165 DIDSTPVPDKLRGE
+1165 DPDATAAPDRLRGE
-1179 VEFKHVDFT
+1179 VEFKHVDFS
-1188 YPSRPDVPIF
+1188 YPTRPDVSIF

-1215 PSGSGKSSVISLI
+1215 PSGCGKSSVIALI
-1228 LRYYDP
+1228 ERFYEP

-1250 LKALRRHIAMVP
+1250 LKSLRKHIAVVP

-1273 ENIAYGQES
+1273 ENIAYGHES

-1293 MANAHKFIS
+1293 LANAHKFVS
-1302 SLPDGYE
+1302 ALPDGYK
-1309 TFVGERGIQL
+1309 TFVGERGVQL

-1330 RAFLRKAEVMLL
+1330 RAFLRKAELMLL

-1347 ALDAESERSV
+1347 ALDAESEKCV
-1357 QEALERACAGKTTI
+1357 QEALDRACAGKTTI

-1407 PDGIYSRMIQL
+1407 ADGIYARMIQL
-1418 QRFTHGQVVSMVSG
+1418 QRFTHGEAVNMATG
-1432 SSSSTRQR
+1432 STSSARPK
-1440 EDQDQGQ
+1440 EDQD

>member
-1 MVVKLRCDSKNRA
+1 MSQDSQ
-14 SKWRESSTSSIISC
+14 
-28 KCGRKKLRLCKNKE
+28 G
-42 MSKESEEIKTIE
+42 IKTLEE
-54 QWRWSEMQGLELHDS
+54 QWRWSEMQGLELVE
-69 SLSSDIDLGASFK
+69 
-82 ANHNSIDNFPS
+82 
-93 TPTITLKTSSTKTT
+93 
-107 TIISNT
+107 
-113 QLKSQNF
+113 
-120 DKREVFIE
+120 RENRGGENRIE
-128 ENKQM
+128 MEPPEVKKD
-133 GSFEKEKKIS
+133 GSGGEKP
-143 KDFDK
+143 
-148 REVFVE
+148 
-154 DNKQM
+154 
-159 GSFEKEK
+159 GSA
-166 KNSGDGDKE
+166 
-175 KSGLSLPPVGF
+175 PPAVGF
-186 KELFRFADR
+186 GELFRFADS
-195 LDCVLMGIGTVGA
+195 LDYVLMAVGTVGA
-208 FVHGCSL
+208 VVHGSSL
-215 PLFLRFFAD
+215 PIFLRFFAD
-224 LVNSFGSNANNV
+224 LVNSFGSNANNI
-236 DKMTQEVLKYAFY
+236 DKMTQEVIKYAFY

-277 KMRIKFLEAA
+277 KMRIKYLEAA
-287 LNQDIQYFDT
+287 LNQDIPYFDT
-297 HLRTSDVVSAI
+297 EVRASDVVFAI

-328 YMATFVSGFVVG
+328 YMGTFVSGFVVG

-360 IGGIHATTLAK
+360 IGAIHTTTLAK
-371 LSGKSQE
+371 LSAKSQE

-395 TVLAYV
+395 TVLAFV
-401 GESKA
+401 GESGALQNYSSA
-406 LKDYTAA
+406 LK
-413 LRIAQRIGYK
+413 IAQRTGYK
-423 TGFAKGLGLGA
+423 TGFAKGMGLGA

-453 VRHHFT
+453 VRHHYT
-459 NGGLAISTMFAVMIG
+459 NGGLAIATMFAVMLG
-474 GIGLG
+474 GLALG
-479 QSAPSMAAFA
+479 QSAPSMAAFT

-494 AAKIF
+494 ATRIYR
-499 QVIDHKPAVDRNAES
+499 VIDHKPSVERNSES
-514 GLELESVTGQVE
+514 GLELDAITGQVE
-526 LKNVN
+526 LKDVE
-531 FSYPSRPDVLV
+531 FAYPSRPDVPILR
-542 LKNFSITVPSGK
+542 NFSLVVPAGK

-559 GSSGSGKSTVVSL
+559 GSSGSGKSTVVAL

-580 SGQVMLDGQDIKSLK
+580 SGQVLLDGHDIKTLK
-595 LKWLRQQV
+595 LRWLRQQI

-627 ANLIEIEE
+627 ATPVEIEE

-644 FIIKLPDGY
+644 FIIKLTDGF

-688 EATSALDSESEKL
+688 EATSALDPEAEKL

-728 DLVAVL
+728 DLVAVV
-734 QQGSVS
+734 QQGGVL
-740 EIGTHDELMGKGEN
+740 EIGTHDELMAKGEN
-754 GMYAKLI
+754 GVYAKLI
-761 RMQEAAHETAL
+761 KMQETAHETAL

-788 VSSPIITRN
+788 VSSPIIARN

-816 FSLSLD
+816 FSLSHD
-822 AGYPNYRHD
+822 ASHPNYRHE
-831 KLAFR
+831 KLPFK
-836 EQYSSFLRLAKMNS
+836 EQASSFWRLAKMNS
-850 PEWSYAL
+850 PEWAYAL
-857 IGSIG
+857 FGSIG

-884 YNPDHAYMI
+884 YNPNHAFMI
-893 REIGKYCYLLIGV
+893 RQIDKYCYLLIGV

-929 KRVREKMIEAVLK
+929 KRVREKMLTAVLK
-942 NEMAWFDQE
+942 NEIAWFDQE
-951 ENESSRIAARL
+951 ENESSRVAARL

-985 LMLVACTAGFVL
+985 LMMVACTAGFVL
-997 QWRLALVLIAVFPVV
+997 QWRLALVLIAVFPIV
-1012 VAATVLQKMFMK
+1012 VAATVLQKMFMQ

-1036 STQLAG
+1036 ATQLAG

-1050 VAAFNSETKIVDLFT
+1050 VAAFNSESKLVSLFT
-1065 TNLQTPLKR
+1065 NSLQTPLKR
-1074 CFWKGQIAGTGY
+1074 CFWKGQIAGMGY
-1086 GIAQFLLYAS
+1086 GIAQFSLYAS

-1145 GRAMRSVFDLLDRKT
+1145 GRAMRSVFDLLDRKS
-1160 EIEPD
+1160 EIDPD
-1165 DIDSTPVPDKLRGE
+1165 EQDSAPFPDRLRGE
-1179 VEFKHVDFT
+1179 VELKHVDFS
-1188 YPSRPDVPIF
+1188 YPSRPDVTIF
-1198 RDLNLRARAGK
+1198 RDLSLRAKAGK

-1215 PSGSGKSSVISLI
+1215 PSGCGKSSVIALVE
-1228 LRYYDP
+1228 RFYEP

-1239 MIDGK
+1239 LIDGK

-1250 LKALRRHIAMVP
+1250 LKTLRKHIALVP
-1262 QEPCLFATTIY
+1262 QEPCLFTSTIH
-1273 ENIAYGQES
+1273 ENIAYGRET

-1293 MANAHKFIS
+1293 LANAHKFIS
-1302 SLPDGYE
+1302 SLPDGYK
-1309 TFVGERGIQL
+1309 TFVGDRGVQM

-1330 RAFLRKAEVMLL
+1330 RAFLRKPDIMLL

-1347 ALDAESERSV
+1347 ALDAESERCV
-1357 QEALERACAGKTTI
+1357 QEALERACSGKTTI

-1392 KVAEQGSHSHLLKNY
+1392 KVAEQGSHSSLLKNH

-1418 QRFTHGQVVSMVSG
+1418 QRFTHGQAVTMASG
-1432 SSSSTRQR
+1432 DSSSSAHPR
-1440 EDQDQGQ
+1440 EDERKEGQ